1 MCEGRITGQSK
12 NLVFNRQNEAVFS
25 RRKNR
30 TSNEIGTSV
39 NTKRVRIKFSQIAVC
54 LFLAGLA
61 NPASA
66 WSADRSTE
74 GLVALYDFRLA
85 KGSVVKDRSAVG
97 QPLDLKIENPK
108 NVRRSEGTLE
118 VRGKT
123 LIRSDKPAAK
133 IFNAV
138 RRSGEITIE
147 AWVRPAN
154 AKQDGPARMV
164 TLSGGSSE
172 RNFTLGQKGD
182 KVDVRLRTTKTSG
195 NGIPS
200 LNSPS
205 RSLAIKLTH
214 VVYTRNRGGRARLF
228 INGKP
233 RTEKRMAGS
242 MANWNGKYRL
252 ALANELSKDR
262 PWLGT
267 FHLVAIYS
275 RDLSAGEVAQHFNA
289 GVNARS
295 TGAPLATRSRSPKE
309 QFFDEK
315 IAPLFSRHCLECHDT
330 VNHKGKLDLSK
341 KSTAFATSKKE
352 IVIVPGKSAESLLW
366 EVVEG
371 DDMPN
376 ERDPL
381 SVDEKK
387 LLRKWIED
395 GAVWAGE
402 EIDPLAHTH
411 DRRVN
416 QNWVR
421 RLTVPEYIET
431 VRSLTGV
438 DIAKEARE
446 TLPADIRADGFS
458 NTAYN
463 LTVDLKHIEAYSRLA
478 GIIVG
483 KMNVRQF
490 ANRFSKKRGFTD
502 DVMRDLVAKM
512 GKWLLRGPLEEHE
525 VAAFRG
531 VSTTVAAAGGTFEEA
546 LALLVEAMLQSPR
559 FLYRV
564 ENERGDGT
572 AWPVSEYELASRMS
586 YIIWG
591 APPDAQLLE
600 AAENGQLFEAAG
612 LEAQLKRML
621 DDPRAA
627 KRSAEF
633 IHEWLNLGRL
643 ANMKPNPEKFPQW
656 NAALANDMRAETI
669 AFFDDVVWKQNRP
682 LADLLNAKLTYVTP
696 RLAKHYGLPVQG
708 EGLAR
713 YDLKSVPE
721 RGGLLTQGSVLT
733 IGGDEASMVTRGL
746 FVLRDLLRSG
756 VKDPPPS
763 VNTEPVPSKAGL
775 TQRNIARKR
784 VADKTC
790 GGCHIKFE
798 PLAFGLEKF
807 DGIGAFHEKDEHGNT
822 LRDDGEILFPGT
834 AKTVPYDSSAELMNL
849 LAGSDRVQQCLTW
862 KVAQF
867 ALGRP
872 LGSSDSRTLDKVHRA
887 AQKGGG
893 TYAGLMRAII
903 KSDLVQ
909 KTQTEAN

>member
-1 MCEGRITGQSK
+1 VVCFF
-12 NLVFNRQNEAVFS
+12 LV
-25 RRKNR
+25 
-30 TSNEIGTSV
+30 
-39 NTKRVRIKFSQIAVC
+39 
-54 LFLAGLA
+54 GLA
-61 NPASA
+61 KPASA
-66 WSADRSTE
+66 WSADRSGD

-85 KGSVVKDRSAVG
+85 KGSIVKDRSGVG
-97 QPLDLKIENPK
+97 KPLDLKIENPK
-108 NVRRSEGTLE
+108 NVRRTKGTLE

-133 IFNAV
+133 VFNAV

-172 RNFTLGQKGD
+172 RNFTLGQEGD

-200 LNSPS
+200 LNSPG
-205 RSLAIKLTH
+205 RSLAPRLTH
-214 VVYTRNRGGRARLF
+214 IVYTRNRGGRARLF
-228 INGKP
+228 LNGKQQV
-233 RTEKRMAGS
+233 EKRVPGA

-252 ALANELSKDR
+252 ALANELSSER

-275 RDLSAGEVAQHFNA
+275 RDLSVGEVAQHFKA

-295 TGAPLATRSRSPKE
+295 TGAQLATRKQSPKE
-309 QFFDEK
+309 QFFDRE
-315 IAPLFSRHCLECHDT
+315 IAPLLSRHCLECHDT
-330 VNHKGKLDLSK
+330 VNHKGRLDLSK

-352 IVIVPGKSAESLLW
+352 TVIVPGKSAESLLW
-366 EVVEG
+366 EVVEA
-371 DDMPN
+371 DDMPD
-376 ERDPL
+376 ERDSL

-387 LLRKWIED
+387 LLRKWIDD

-402 EIDPLAHTH
+402 EIDPLAHTL
-411 DRRVN
+411 DWRVN

-421 RLTVPEYIET
+421 RLTVPEYIDT

-438 DIAKEARE
+438 DIAREARE
-446 TLPADIRADGFS
+446 TLPPDIRADGFS

-463 LTVDLKHIEAYSRLA
+463 LTVDLKNIEAYSRLA

-490 ANRFSKKRGFTD
+490 AKRFSRKRGFTD

-512 GKWLLRGPLEEHE
+512 GKWLLRAPLEEHE

-546 LALLVEAMLQSPR
+546 LSLLVEAMLQSPR

-572 AWPVSEYELASRMS
+572 AWVVSEYELASRMS

-591 APPDAQLLE
+591 APPDTQLLE
-600 AAENGQLFEAAG
+600 AAENGQLFEHDG

-633 IHEWLNLGRL
+633 VHEWLNLGRL

-656 NAALANDMRAETI
+656 NADLANDMRAETI

-682 LADLLNAKLTYVTP
+682 LADLLNAKLTYATP
-696 RLAKHYGLPVQG
+696 RLARHYGLPVQG
-708 EGLAR
+708 GGQAR

-784 VADKTC
+784 IADKTC

-872 LGSSDSRTLDKVHRA
+872 LGPADSRTLDKVHQA

-893 TYAGLMRAII
+893 TYASLMRAII

>member
-1 MCEGRITGQSK
+1 M
-12 NLVFNRQNEAVFS
+12 
-25 RRKNR
+25 
-30 TSNEIGTSV
+30 
-39 NTKRVRIKFSQIAVC
+39 RVKFSQLVVC
-54 LFLAGLA
+54 FFLVGLA
-61 NPASA
+61 KPASA
-66 WSADRSTE
+66 WSADRSGD

-85 KGSVVKDRSAVG
+85 KGSIVKDRSGVG
-97 QPLDLKIENPK
+97 KPLDLKIENPK
-108 NVRRSEGTLE
+108 NVRRTKGTLE

-133 IFNAV
+133 VFNAV

-172 RNFTLGQKGD
+172 RNFTLGQEGD

-200 LNSPS
+200 LNSPG
-205 RSLAIKLTH
+205 RSLAPRLTH
-214 VVYTRNRGGRARLF
+214 IVYTRNRGGRARLF
-228 INGKP
+228 LNGKQQA
-233 RTEKRMAGS
+233 EKRVPGA

-252 ALANELSKDR
+252 ALANELSSDR

-275 RDLSAGEVAQHFNA
+275 RDLSVGEVAQHFKA

-295 TGAPLATRSRSPKE
+295 TGAQLATRKQSPKE
-309 QFFDEK
+309 QFFDWE
-315 IAPLFSRHCLECHDT
+315 IAPLLSRHCLECHDT
-330 VNHKGKLDLSK
+330 VNHKGRLDLSK
-341 KSTAFATSKKE
+341 KSTAFATAKKE
-352 IVIVPGKSAESLLW
+352 TVIVPGKSAESLLW
-366 EVVEG
+366 EVVEA

-387 LLRKWIED
+387 LLRKWIDD

-411 DRRVN
+411 DWRVN

-438 DIAKEARE
+438 DIAREARE
-446 TLPADIRADGFS
+446 TLPPDIRADGFS

-483 KMNVRQF
+483 KMNVGQF
-490 ANRFSKKRGFTD
+490 AKRFSRKRGFTD

-512 GKWLLRGPLEEHE
+512 GKWLLRAPLEEYE

-531 VSTTVAAAGGTFEEA
+531 ISTTVAAAGGTFEEA
-546 LALLVEAMLQSPR
+546 LSLLVEAMLQSPR

-591 APPDAQLLE
+591 APPDTQLLE
-600 AAENGQLFEAAG
+600 AAENGQLFEDDS
-612 LEAQLKRML
+612 LEAQLRRML

-633 IHEWLNLGRL
+633 VHEWLNLGRL

-656 NAALANDMRAETI
+656 NADLANDMRAETI

-682 LADLLNAKLTYVTP
+682 LADLLNAKLTYATP
-696 RLAKHYGLPVQG
+696 RLARHYGLPVQRG
-708 EGLAR
+708 GLAR

-775 TQRNIARKR
+775 SQRNIARKR
-784 VADKTC
+784 IADKTC

-872 LGSSDSRTLDKVHRA
+872 LGPADSRTLDKVHQA

-893 TYAGLMRAII
+893 TYASLMRAII
-903 KSDLVQ
+903 KSELVQ

>member
-1 MCEGRITGQSK
+1 M
-12 NLVFNRQNEAVFS
+12 
-25 RRKNR
+25 
-30 TSNEIGTSV
+30 
-39 NTKRVRIKFSQIAVC
+39 RVKFSQLVVC
-54 LFLAGLA
+54 FFLVGLA
-61 NPASA
+61 RPASA
-66 WSADRSTE
+66 WSADRSGD

-85 KGSVVKDRSAVG
+85 KGNIVKDRSGVG
-97 QPLDLKIENPK
+97 KPLDLKIENPK
-108 NVRRSEGTLE
+108 NVRRTKGTLE

-133 IFNAV
+133 VFNAV

-164 TLSGGSSE
+164 TLSGGSSD
-172 RNFTLGQKGD
+172 RNFTLGQEGD

-200 LNSPS
+200 LNSPG
-205 RSLAIKLTH
+205 RSLAPRLTH
-214 VVYTRNRGGRARLF
+214 IVYTRNRGGRARLF
-228 INGKP
+228 LNGKQQA
-233 RTEKRMAGS
+233 EKRVPGA

-252 ALANELSKDR
+252 ALANELSSDR

-275 RDLSAGEVAQHFNA
+275 RDLSVGEVAQNFKA

-295 TGAPLATRSRSPKE
+295 TGAQLATRKQSAKE
-309 QFFDEK
+309 QFFDRE
-315 IAPLFSRHCLECHDT
+315 IAPLLSRHCLECHDT
-330 VNHKGKLDLSK
+330 VNHKGRLDLSK
-341 KSTAFATSKKE
+341 KSTAFATAKKE
-352 IVIVPGKSAESLLW
+352 TVIVPGKSAESLLW
-366 EVVEG
+366 EVVEA

-387 LLRKWIED
+387 LLRKWIDD

-411 DRRVN
+411 DWRVN

-438 DIAKEARE
+438 DIAREARE
-446 TLPADIRADGFS
+446 ALPPDIRADGFS

-478 GIIVG
+478 GIIVA
-483 KMNVRQF
+483 KMNVGQF
-490 ANRFSKKRGFTD
+490 AKRFSRKRGFTD

-512 GKWLLRGPLEEHE
+512 GKWLLRAPLEEYE

-531 VSTTVAAAGGTFEEA
+531 ISTTVAAAGGTFEEA
-546 LALLVEAMLQSPR
+546 LSLLVEAMLQSPR

-591 APPDAQLLE
+591 APPDTQLLE
-600 AAENGQLFEAAG
+600 AAENGQLFEDDS
-612 LEAQLKRML
+612 LETQLKRML

-633 IHEWLNLGRL
+633 VHEWLNLGRL

-656 NAALANDMRAETI
+656 NADLANDMRDETI

-682 LADLLNAKLTYVTP
+682 LADLLNAKLTYATP
-696 RLAKHYGLPVQG
+696 RLARHYGLPVQRG
-708 EGLAR
+708 GLAR

-775 TQRNIARKR
+775 SQRNIARKR
-784 VADKTC
+784 IADKTC

-872 LGSSDSRTLDKVHRA
+872 LGPADSRTLDKVHQA

-893 TYAGLMRAII
+893 TYASLMRAII

>member
-1 MCEGRITGQSK
+1 M
-12 NLVFNRQNEAVFS
+12 
-25 RRKNR
+25 
-30 TSNEIGTSV
+30 
-39 NTKRVRIKFSQIAVC
+39 RVKFSQLVVC
-54 LFLAGLA
+54 FFLVGLA
-61 NPASA
+61 RPASA
-66 WSADRSTE
+66 WSADRSGD

-85 KGSVVKDRSAVG
+85 KGSIVKDRSGVG
-97 QPLDLKIENPK
+97 KPLDLKIENPK
-108 NVRRSEGTLE
+108 NVRRTKGTLE

-133 IFNAV
+133 VFNAV

-172 RNFTLGQKGD
+172 RNFTLGQEGD

-200 LNSPS
+200 LNSPG
-205 RSLAIKLTH
+205 RSLAPRLTH
-214 VVYTRNRGGRARLF
+214 IVYTRNRGGRARLF
-228 INGKP
+228 LNGKQQA
-233 RTEKRMAGS
+233 EKRVPGA

-252 ALANELSKDR
+252 ALANEFSSER

-275 RDLSAGEVAQHFNA
+275 RDLSVGEVAQHFKA

-295 TGAPLATRSRSPKE
+295 TGAQLATRKQSPKE
-309 QFFDEK
+309 QFFDRE
-315 IAPLFSRHCLECHDT
+315 IAPLLSRHCLECHDT
-330 VNHKGKLDLSK
+330 VNHKGRLDLSK
-341 KSTAFATSKKE
+341 KSTAFATAKKE
-352 IVIVPGKSAESLLW
+352 TVIVPGKSAESLLW
-366 EVVEG
+366 EVVEA

-376 ERDPL
+376 ERDSL

-387 LLRKWIED
+387 LLRKWIDD

-411 DRRVN
+411 DWRVN

-446 TLPADIRADGFS
+446 TLPPDIRADGFS

-483 KMNVRQF
+483 KMNVGQF
-490 ANRFSKKRGFTD
+490 AKRFSRKRGFTD

-512 GKWLLRGPLEEHE
+512 GKWLLRAPLEEHE

-531 VSTTVAAAGGTFEEA
+531 ISTTVAAAGGTFEEA
-546 LALLVEAMLQSPR
+546 LSLLVEAMLQSPR

-591 APPDAQLLE
+591 APPDTQLLE
-600 AAENGQLFEAAG
+600 AAENGQLFEDDS

-633 IHEWLNLGRL
+633 VHEWLNLGRL

-656 NAALANDMRAETI
+656 NADLANDMRAETI

-682 LADLLNAKLTYVTP
+682 LADLLNAKLTYATP
-696 RLAKHYGLPVQG
+696 RLARHYGLPVQRG
-708 EGLAR
+708 GLAR

-775 TQRNIARKR
+775 SQRNIARKR
-784 VADKTC
+784 IADKTC

-872 LGSSDSRTLDKVHRA
+872 LGPADSRTLDKVHQA

-893 TYAGLMRAII
+893 TYASLMRAII

>member
-1 MCEGRITGQSK
+1 M
-12 NLVFNRQNEAVFS
+12 
-25 RRKNR
+25 
-30 TSNEIGTSV
+30 
-39 NTKRVRIKFSQIAVC
+39 RVKFSQLVVC
-54 LFLAGLA
+54 FFLVGLA
-61 NPASA
+61 RPASA
-66 WSADRSTE
+66 WSADRSGD

-85 KGSVVKDRSAVG
+85 KGSIVKDRSGVG
-97 QPLDLKIENPK
+97 KPLDLKIENPK
-108 NVRRSEGTLE
+108 NVRRTKGTLE

-133 IFNAV
+133 VFNAV

-172 RNFTLGQKGD
+172 RNFTLGQEGD

-200 LNSPS
+200 LNSPG
-205 RSLAIKLTH
+205 RSLAPRLTH
-214 VVYTRNRGGRARLF
+214 IVYTRNRGGRARLF
-228 INGKP
+228 LNGKQQ
-233 RTEKRMAGS
+233 TEKRVPGA
-242 MANWNGKYRL
+242 MANWTGKYRL
-252 ALANELSKDR
+252 ALANEFSSER

-275 RDLSAGEVAQHFNA
+275 RDLSVGEVAQHFKA

-295 TGAPLATRSRSPKE
+295 TGAQLATRKQSAKE
-309 QFFDEK
+309 QFFDRE
-315 IAPLFSRHCLECHDT
+315 IAPLLSRHCLECHDT
-330 VNHKGKLDLSK
+330 VNHKGRLDLSK
-341 KSTAFATSKKE
+341 KSTAFATAKKE
-352 IVIVPGKSAESLLW
+352 TVIVPGKSAESLLW
-366 EVVEG
+366 EVVEA

-376 ERDPL
+376 ERDSL

-387 LLRKWIED
+387 LLRKWIDD

-402 EIDPLAHTH
+402 EIDPLAHTL
-411 DRRVN
+411 DWRVN

-421 RLTVPEYIET
+421 RLTVPEYIDT

-438 DIAKEARE
+438 DIAREARE
-446 TLPADIRADGFS
+446 TLPPDIRADGFS

-490 ANRFSKKRGFTD
+490 AKRFSKKRGFTD
-502 DVMRDLVAKM
+502 AVMRDLVAKM
-512 GKWLLRGPLEEHE
+512 GKWLLRAPLEEHE

-531 VSTTVAAAGGTFEEA
+531 ISTTVAAAGGTFEEA
-546 LALLVEAMLQSPR
+546 LSLLVEAMLQSPR

-591 APPDAQLLE
+591 APPDTQLLE
-600 AAENGQLFEAAG
+600 AAENGQLFENDS
-612 LEAQLKRML
+612 LEAQLRRML

-633 IHEWLNLGRL
+633 VHEWLNLGRL

-656 NAALANDMRAETI
+656 NADLANDMRAETI
-669 AFFDDVVWKQNRP
+669 AFFDDVVWKQTRP
-682 LADLLNAKLTYVTP
+682 LADLLTANLTYATP
-696 RLAKHYGLPVQG
+696 RLARHYGLPVQRG
-708 EGLAR
+708 GLAR

-746 FVLRDLLRSG
+746 FVLHDLLRSG

-784 VADKTC
+784 IADKTC

-807 DGIGAFHEKDEHGNT
+807 DGIGAFNEKDEHGNT

-834 AKTVPYDSSAELMNL
+834 AKTVPYESSAELMNL
-849 LAGSDRVQQCLTW
+849 LASSERVQQCLTW
-862 KVAQF
+862 KLAQF

-872 LGSSDSRTLDKVHRA
+872 LGPADTRTLDKIHKA
-887 AQKGGG
+887 AQKAGG
-893 TYAGLMRAII
+893 TYASLMRAIV

>member
-1 MCEGRITGQSK
+1 MVS
-12 NLVFNRQNEAVFS
+12 
-25 RRKNR
+25 
-30 TSNEIGTSV
+30 
-39 NTKRVRIKFSQIAVC
+39 
-54 LFLAGLA
+54 LFLVGLA
-61 NPASA
+61 RPIGA
-66 WSADRSTE
+66 WSAERSAE
-74 GLVALYDFRLA
+74 GLVVLYDFRLA
-85 KGSVVKDRSAVG
+85 KGSIVRDRSGAG

-108 NVRRSEGTLE
+108 NVRRSEGALE

-123 LIRSDKPAAK
+123 LIHSDKPATK
-133 IFNAV
+133 ITEAV
-138 RRSGEITIE
+138 RRTGEITVE

-154 AKQDGPARMV
+154 TKQSGPARIIS
-164 TLSGGSSE
+164 LSGNSSQ
-172 RNFTLGQKGD
+172 RNVTLGQEGNQFD
-182 KVDVRLRTTKTSG
+182 ARFRTTDTSG
-195 NGIPS
+195 NGLPS
-200 LNSPS
+200 LSS
-205 RSLAIKLTH
+205 QVRSLSLRLTH
-214 VVYTRNRGGRARLF
+214 VVYTRNRLGLARLF
-228 INGKP
+228 VNGKLSGDK
-233 RTEKRMAGS
+233 TVGGKLS
-242 MANWNGKYRL
+242 NWDKSFMLG
-252 ALANELSKDR
+252 LANELTKGR
-262 PWLGT
+262 HWLGT
-267 FHLVAIYS
+267 YHLVAVYS
-275 RDLSAGEVAQHFNA
+275 RDLSKKEVAEHYKA
-289 GVNARS
+289 GVSAGN
-295 TGAPLATRSRSPKE
+295 PEVMLAASAQSAKE
-309 QFFDEK
+309 KFFDDE
-315 IAPLFSRHCLECHDT
+315 IVPLLSRHCLECHDT
-330 VNHKGKLDLSK
+330 ATRKGKLDLSK
-341 KSTAFATSKKE
+341 KATAYATGKNE
-352 IVIVPGKSAESLLW
+352 TVIIPGKAAKSLLW
-366 EVVEG
+366 EVVESG
-371 DDMPN
+371 DMPD

-381 SVDEKK
+381 SADEKK
-387 LLRKWIED
+387 LLRKWIDD
-395 GAVWAGE
+395 GAVWTTE

-411 DRRVN
+411 DRRAN
-416 QNWVR
+416 KNWVR

-446 TLPADIRADGFS
+446 ILPPDIRADGFS
-458 NTAYN
+458 NTSYN
-463 LTVDLKHIEAYSRLA
+463 LSVDLKHIEAYSRLA

-490 ANRFSKKRGFTD
+490 AKRFSKKQGFTD
-502 DVMRDLVAKM
+502 DIMRDLVAKM
-512 GKWLLRGPLEEHE
+512 GKWLLRGPLEDQE

-546 LALLVEAMLQSPR
+546 LTLLVEAMLQSPR

-591 APPDAQLLE
+591 APPDAQLLT
-600 AAENGQLFEAAG
+600 AAENGQLFEEDG
-612 LEAQLKRML
+612 LNAQLKRML
-621 DDPRAA
+621 DDRRAA

-643 ANMKPNPEKFPQW
+643 ANLKPNPEKFPQW
-656 NAALANDMRAETI
+656 NADLANDMRAETI
-669 AFFDDVVWKQNRP
+669 AFFDDVVWKQKRP
-682 LADLLNAKLTYVTP
+682 MADLLNAKVTYATP
-696 RLAKHYGLPVQG
+696 RLARHYGLPVLG
-708 EGLAR
+708 EGLSR

-746 FVLRDLLRSG
+746 FVLHDLLRSG

-784 VADKTC
+784 IADKTC

-822 LRDDGEILFPGT
+822 LRDDGKILFPGT
-834 AKTVPYDSSAELMNL
+834 AKTVPYESCAELMNL

-872 LGSSDSRTLDKVHRA
+872 LGPADTRTLDKVHQA
-887 AQKGGG
+887 AQKAGG
-893 TYAGLMRAII
+893 TYASLMRAIV

-909 KTQTEAN
+909 KIQTEAN

>member
-1 MCEGRITGQSK
+1 VVCFF
-12 NLVFNRQNEAVFS
+12 LV
-25 RRKNR
+25 
-30 TSNEIGTSV
+30 
-39 NTKRVRIKFSQIAVC
+39 
-54 LFLAGLA
+54 GLA
-61 NPASA
+61 RPASA
-66 WSADRSTE
+66 WSADRSGD

-85 KGSVVKDRSAVG
+85 KGSIVKDRSGVG
-97 QPLDLKIENPK
+97 KPLDLKIENPK
-108 NVRRSEGTLE
+108 NVRRTKGTLE

-133 IFNAV
+133 VFNAV

-172 RNFTLGQKGD
+172 RNFTLGQEGD

-200 LNSPS
+200 LNSPG
-205 RSLAIKLTH
+205 RSLAPRLTH
-214 VVYTRNRGGRARLF
+214 IVYTRNRGGRARLF
-228 INGKP
+228 LNGKQQA
-233 RTEKRMAGS
+233 EKRVPGA

-252 ALANELSKDR
+252 ALANEFSSDR

-275 RDLSAGEVAQHFNA
+275 RDLSVGEVAQHFKA

-295 TGAPLATRSRSPKE
+295 TGVQLATRKQSAKE
-309 QFFDEK
+309 QFFDRE
-315 IAPLFSRHCLECHDT
+315 IAPLLSRHCLECHDT
-330 VNHKGKLDLSK
+330 VNHKGRLDLSK
-341 KSTAFATSKKE
+341 KSTAFATAKKE
-352 IVIVPGKSAESLLW
+352 TVIVPGKSAESLLW
-366 EVVEG
+366 EVVEA

-387 LLRKWIED
+387 LLRKWIDD

-402 EIDPLAHTH
+402 EIDPLAHTQ

-438 DIAKEARE
+438 DIAREARE
-446 TLPADIRADGFS
+446 TLPPDIRADGFS

-490 ANRFSKKRGFTD
+490 AKRFSRKRGFTD

-512 GKWLLRGPLEEHE
+512 GKWLLRAPLEEHE

-531 VSTTVAAAGGTFEEA
+531 ISTTVAAAGGTFEEA
-546 LALLVEAMLQSPR
+546 LSLLVEAMLQSPR

-591 APPDAQLLE
+591 APPDTQLLE
-600 AAENGQLFEAAG
+600 AAENGQLFEDDG

-633 IHEWLNLGRL
+633 VHEWLNLGRL

-656 NAALANDMRAETI
+656 NADLANDMRAETI

-682 LADLLNAKLTYVTP
+682 LADLLNAKLTYATP
-696 RLAKHYGLPVQG
+696 RLARHYGLPVQRG
-708 EGLAR
+708 GLDR

-784 VADKTC
+784 IADKTC

-798 PLAFGLEKF
+798 PLAFGLEKC

-862 KVAQF
+862 KVTQF

-872 LGSSDSRTLDKVHRA
+872 LGPADSRALDKIHRA

-909 KTQTEAN
+909 KTLTEAN

>member
-1 MCEGRITGQSK
+1 M
-12 NLVFNRQNEAVFS
+12 
-25 RRKNR
+25 
-30 TSNEIGTSV
+30 
-39 NTKRVRIKFSQIAVC
+39 RVKFSQLVVC
-54 LFLAGLA
+54 FFLVGLA
-61 NPASA
+61 RPASA
-66 WSADRSTE
+66 WSADRSGD

-85 KGSVVKDRSAVG
+85 KGSIVKDRSGVG
-97 QPLDLKIENPK
+97 KPLDLKIENPK
-108 NVRRSEGTLE
+108 NVRRTKGTLE

-133 IFNAV
+133 VFNAV

-172 RNFTLGQKGD
+172 RNFTLGQEGD

-200 LNSPS
+200 LNSPG
-205 RSLAIKLTH
+205 RSLAPRLTH
-214 VVYTRNRGGRARLF
+214 IVYTRNRGGRARLF
-228 INGKP
+228 LNGKQQA
-233 RTEKRMAGS
+233 EKRVPGA

-252 ALANELSKDR
+252 ALANELSSER

-275 RDLSAGEVAQHFNA
+275 RDLSVGEVAQHFKA

-295 TGAPLATRSRSPKE
+295 TGAQLATRKQSAKE
-309 QFFDEK
+309 QFFDRE
-315 IAPLFSRHCLECHDT
+315 IAPLLSRHCLECHDT
-330 VNHKGKLDLSK
+330 VNHKGRLDLSK
-341 KSTAFATSKKE
+341 KSTAFATAKKE
-352 IVIVPGKSAESLLW
+352 TVIVPGKSAESLLW
-366 EVVEG
+366 EVVEA

-376 ERDPL
+376 ERDSL

-387 LLRKWIED
+387 LLRKWIDD

-411 DRRVN
+411 DWRVN

-438 DIAKEARE
+438 DIAREARE
-446 TLPADIRADGFS
+446 TLPPDIRADGFS

-490 ANRFSKKRGFTD
+490 AKRFSKKRGFTD

-512 GKWLLRGPLEEHE
+512 GKWLLRAPLEEHE

-531 VSTTVAAAGGTFEEA
+531 ISTTVAAAGGTFEEA
-546 LALLVEAMLQSPR
+546 LSLLVEAMLQSPR

-591 APPDAQLLE
+591 APPDTQLLE
-600 AAENGQLFEAAG
+600 AAENGQLFEDDS
-612 LEAQLKRML
+612 LEAQLRRML

-633 IHEWLNLGRL
+633 VHEWLNLGRL

-656 NAALANDMRAETI
+656 NADLANDMRAETI

-682 LADLLNAKLTYVTP
+682 LADLLNAKLTYATP
-696 RLAKHYGLPVQG
+696 RLARHYGLPVQRG
-708 EGLAR
+708 GLAR

-784 VADKTC
+784 IADKTC

-798 PLAFGLEKF
+798 PLAFGLGKF

-872 LGSSDSRTLDKVHRA
+872 LGPADSRTLDKVHQA

-893 TYAGLMRAII
+893 TYASLMRAII

>member
-1 MCEGRITGQSK
+1 M
-12 NLVFNRQNEAVFS
+12 
-25 RRKNR
+25 
-30 TSNEIGTSV
+30 
-39 NTKRVRIKFSQIAVC
+39 RVKFSQLVVC
-54 LFLAGLA
+54 FFLVGLA
-61 NPASA
+61 RPASA
-66 WSADRSTE
+66 WSADRSGD

-85 KGSVVKDRSAVG
+85 KGSIVKDRSGVG
-97 QPLDLKIENPK
+97 KPLDLKIENPK
-108 NVRRSEGTLE
+108 NVRRTKGTLE

-133 IFNAV
+133 VFNAV

-172 RNFTLGQKGD
+172 RNFTLGQEGD

-200 LNSPS
+200 LNSPG
-205 RSLAIKLTH
+205 RSLAPRLTH
-214 VVYTRNRGGRARLF
+214 IVYTRNRGGRARLF
-228 INGKP
+228 LNGKQQA
-233 RTEKRMAGS
+233 EKRVPGA

-252 ALANELSKDR
+252 ALANEFSSER

-275 RDLSAGEVAQHFNA
+275 RDLSVGEVAQHFKA

-295 TGAPLATRSRSPKE
+295 TGAQLATRKQSAKE
-309 QFFDEK
+309 QFFDRE
-315 IAPLFSRHCLECHDT
+315 IAPLLSRHCLECHDT
-330 VNHKGKLDLSK
+330 VNHKGRLDLSK
-341 KSTAFATSKKE
+341 KSTAFATAKNE
-352 IVIVPGKSAESLLW
+352 TVIVPGKSAESLLW
-366 EVVEG
+366 EVVEA

-381 SVDEKK
+381 SVEEKK
-387 LLRKWIED
+387 LLRKWIDD

-411 DRRVN
+411 DWRVN

-438 DIAKEARE
+438 DIAREARE
-446 TLPADIRADGFS
+446 TLPPDIRADGFS

-490 ANRFSKKRGFTD
+490 AKRFSRKRGFTD

-512 GKWLLRGPLEEHE
+512 GKWLLRAPLEEHE

-531 VSTTVAAAGGTFEEA
+531 ISTTVAAAGGTFEEA
-546 LALLVEAMLQSPR
+546 LSLLVEAMLQSPR

-591 APPDAQLLE
+591 APPDTQLLE
-600 AAENGQLFEAAG
+600 AAENGQLFEDDS
-612 LEAQLKRML
+612 LEAQLRRML

-633 IHEWLNLGRL
+633 VHEWLNLGRL

-656 NAALANDMRAETI
+656 NADLANDMRAETI

-682 LADLLNAKLTYVTP
+682 LADLLNAKLTYATP
-696 RLAKHYGLPVQG
+696 RLARHYGLPVQRG
-708 EGLAR
+708 GLAR

-784 VADKTC
+784 IADKTC

-834 AKTVPYDSSAELMNL
+834 AKTVPYDSSAALMKL

-872 LGSSDSRTLDKVHRA
+872 LGPADSRTLDKVHQA

-893 TYAGLMRAII
+893 TYASLMRAII

>member
-1 MCEGRITGQSK
+1 M
-12 NLVFNRQNEAVFS
+12 
-25 RRKNR
+25 
-30 TSNEIGTSV
+30 
-39 NTKRVRIKFSQIAVC
+39 RVKFSQLVVFF
-54 LFLAGLA
+54 FLLA
-61 NPASA
+61 LARPASA
-66 WSADRSTE
+66 WSADRSGD

-85 KGSVVKDRSAVG
+85 KGSIIKDRSGVG
-97 QPLDLKIENPK
+97 KPLDLKIENPK
-108 NVRRSEGTLE
+108 NVRRTKGTLE

-123 LIRSDKPAAK
+123 LICSDKPAAK
-133 IFNAV
+133 VFNAV

-147 AWVRPAN
+147 AWVHPAN
-154 AKQDGPARMV
+154 ANQDGPARMV

-172 RNFTLGQKGD
+172 RNFTLGQEGD
-182 KVDVRLRTTKTSG
+182 KVDVRLRTTKTSR

-200 LNSPS
+200 LDSPG
-205 RSLAIKLTH
+205 RSLAPQLTH
-214 VVYTRNRGGRARLF
+214 IVYTRNRGGRARLF
-228 INGKP
+228 LNGKQQA
-233 RTEKRMAGS
+233 EKRVSGA
-242 MANWNGKYRL
+242 MANWNDKYRL
-252 ALANELSKDR
+252 ALANELSSDR

-275 RDLSAGEVAQHFNA
+275 RDLLVGEVAQHFKA

-295 TGAPLATRSRSPKE
+295 TGAQLAKRKQSPKE
-309 QFFDEK
+309 QFFDRE
-315 IAPLFSRHCLECHDT
+315 IAPLLSRHCLECHDT
-330 VNHKGKLDLSK
+330 VNHKGRLDLSK

-352 IVIVPGKSAESLLW
+352 TVIVPGKSAESLLW

-438 DIAKEARE
+438 EIAKEARE
-446 TLPADIRADGFS
+446 TLPPDIRADGFS

-478 GIIVG
+478 GIIAG

-490 ANRFSKKRGFTD
+490 AKRFSRKRGFTD

-512 GKWLLRGPLEEHE
+512 GKWLLRAPLEEHE

-546 LALLVEAMLQSPR
+546 LSLLVEAMLQSPR

-591 APPDAQLLE
+591 APPDTQLLE
-600 AAENGQLFEAAG
+600 AAENGQLFEDDG
-612 LEAQLKRML
+612 LEAQLQRML

-633 IHEWLNLGRL
+633 VHEWLNLGRL

-656 NAALANDMRAETI
+656 NADLANDMRAETI

-682 LADLLNAKLTYVTP
+682 LADLLNAKLTYATP
-696 RLAKHYGLPVQG
+696 RLAMHYGLPVQG
-708 EGLAR
+708 DGQAR

-746 FVLRDLLRSG
+746 FVLHDLLRSG

-784 VADKTC
+784 IADKTC

-807 DGIGAFHEKDEHGNT
+807 DGIGAFQEKDEHGNT

-849 LAGSDRVQQCLTW
+849 LASSVRVQQCLTW

-872 LGSSDSRTLDKVHRA
+872 LGPADSRTLDKVHQA

-893 TYAGLMRAII
+893 TYPSLMRAIV

-909 KTQTEAN
+909 KIQTEAN

>member
-1 MCEGRITGQSK
+1 MVS
-12 NLVFNRQNEAVFS
+12 
-25 RRKNR
+25 
-30 TSNEIGTSV
+30 
-39 NTKRVRIKFSQIAVC
+39 
-54 LFLAGLA
+54 LFLVGLA
-61 NPASA
+61 RPIGA
-66 WSADRSTE
+66 WSAERSAE
-74 GLVALYDFRLA
+74 GLVVLYDFRLA
-85 KGSVVKDRSAVG
+85 KGSIVRDRSGAG

-108 NVRRSEGTLE
+108 NVRRSEGALE

-123 LIRSDKPAAK
+123 LIHSDKPATK
-133 IFNAV
+133 ITEAV
-138 RRSGEITIE
+138 RRTGEITVE

-154 AKQDGPARMV
+154 TKQSGPARIIS
-164 TLSGGSSE
+164 LSGNSSQ
-172 RNFTLGQKGD
+172 RNVTLGQEGNQFD
-182 KVDVRLRTTKTSG
+182 ARFRTTDTSG
-195 NGIPS
+195 NGLPS
-200 LNSPS
+200 LSS
-205 RSLAIKLTH
+205 QVRSLSLRLTH
-214 VVYTRNRGGRARLF
+214 VVYTRNRLGLARLF
-228 INGKP
+228 VNGKLSGDK
-233 RTEKRMAGS
+233 TVGGKLS
-242 MANWNGKYRL
+242 NWDKSFMLG
-252 ALANELSKDR
+252 LANELTKGR
-262 PWLGT
+262 HWLGT
-267 FHLVAIYS
+267 YHLVAVYS
-275 RDLSAGEVAQHFNA
+275 RDLSKKEVAEHYKA
-289 GVNARS
+289 GVSAGN
-295 TGAPLATRSRSPKE
+295 PEVMLAASAQSAKE
-309 QFFDEK
+309 KFFDDE
-315 IAPLFSRHCLECHDT
+315 IVPLLSRHCLECHDT
-330 VNHKGKLDLSK
+330 ATRKGKLDLSK
-341 KSTAFATSKKE
+341 KATAYATGKNE
-352 IVIVPGKSAESLLW
+352 TVIIPGKAAKSLLW
-366 EVVEG
+366 EVVESG
-371 DDMPN
+371 DMPD

-381 SVDEKK
+381 SADEKK
-387 LLRKWIED
+387 LLRKWIDD
-395 GAVWAGE
+395 GAVWTTE

-411 DRRVN
+411 DRRAN
-416 QNWVR
+416 KNWVR

-446 TLPADIRADGFS
+446 ILPPDIRADGFS
-458 NTAYN
+458 NTSYN
-463 LTVDLKHIEAYSRLA
+463 LSVDLKHIEAYSRLA

-490 ANRFSKKRGFTD
+490 AKRFSKKQGFTD
-502 DVMRDLVAKM
+502 DIMRDLVAKM
-512 GKWLLRGPLEEHE
+512 GKWLLRGPLEDQE

-546 LALLVEAMLQSPR
+546 LTLLVEAMLQSPR

-591 APPDAQLLE
+591 APPDAQLLT
-600 AAENGQLFEAAG
+600 AAENGQLFEEDG
-612 LEAQLKRML
+612 LNAQLKRML
-621 DDPRAA
+621 DDRRAA

-643 ANMKPNPEKFPQW
+643 ANLKPNPEKFPQW
-656 NAALANDMRAETI
+656 NADLANDMRAETI
-669 AFFDDVVWKQNRP
+669 AFFDDVVWKQKRP
-682 LADLLNAKLTYVTP
+682 MADLLNAKVTYATP
-696 RLAKHYGLPVQG
+696 RLARHYGLPVLG
-708 EGLAR
+708 EGLSR

-746 FVLRDLLRSG
+746 FVLHDLLRSG

-784 VADKTC
+784 IADKTC
-790 GGCHIKFE
+790 GSCHIKFE

-807 DGIGAFHEKDEHGNT
+807 DGIGVYHEKDEHGNT

-834 AKTVPYDSSAELMNL
+834 AKPVPYRSSAELMNL
-849 LAGSDRVQQCLTW
+849 LAGSGRVQQCLTW

-872 LGSSDSRTLDKVHRA
+872 MGPADSRTLDKVHRA

-893 TYAGLMRAII
+893 TYASLMRAII

>member
-1 MCEGRITGQSK
+1 MRA
-12 NLVFNRQNEAVFS
+12 F
-25 RRKNR
+25 
-30 TSNEIGTSV
+30 
-39 NTKRVRIKFSQIAVC
+39 FSQLIVF
-54 LFLAGLA
+54 LILAGLVRPFGMWA
-61 NPASA
+61 AG
-66 WSADRSTE
+66 RSSD
-74 GLVALYDFRLA
+74 GLVVLYDFRLA
-85 KGSVVKDRSAVG
+85 KGGIVRDRSGAG
-97 QPLDLKIENPK
+97 QPLNLKIENPK
-108 NVRRSEGTLE
+108 NVRRSEGALE
-118 VRGKT
+118 VRGPT
-123 LIRSDKPAAK
+123 LIRSDKRADK
-133 IFNAV
+133 VFKAV

-147 AWVRPAN
+147 AWLRPAN
-154 AKQDGPARMV
+154 TRQDGPARMV
-164 TLSGGSSE
+164 TLSANSSE
-172 RNFTLGQKGD
+172 RNFTLGQEGD
-182 KVDVRLRTTKTSG
+182 KVDVRLRTTQTSG
-195 NGIPS
+195 NGAPS
-200 LNSPS
+200 LGGPS
-205 RSLAIKLTH
+205 RSLASKLTH

-228 INGKP
+228 INGKQQ
-233 RTEKRMAGS
+233 TEKRVAGTTT
-242 MANWNGKYRL
+242 NWNGKYRL
-252 ALANELSKDR
+252 ALANELTKDR

-275 RDLSAGEVAQHFNA
+275 RDLSAGEVADHFKA

-295 TGAPLATRSRSPKE
+295 PSAKLAGRTQSPQE
-309 QFFDEK
+309 RFFERE
-315 IAPLFSRHCLECHDT
+315 IAPLLSRHCLECHDT
-330 VNHKGKLDLSK
+330 VNHKGTLDLSQ

-352 IVIVPGKSAESLLW
+352 TVIVPGKSAESLLW
-366 EVVEG
+366 EVVEA

-381 SVDEKK
+381 SAAKK
-387 LLRKWIED
+387 TKLRKWIDD

-402 EIDPLAHTH
+402 EIDPLAHTF
-411 DRRVN
+411 DRRAA

-431 VRSLTGV
+431 VRSLTSV

-446 TLPADIRADGFS
+446 ILPPDIRADGFS

-463 LTVDLKHIEAYSRLA
+463 LSVDLKHIEGYSRLA
-478 GIIVG
+478 GIVVG

-490 ANRFSKKRGFTD
+490 VRRFSKKQGFTD
-502 DVMRDLVAKM
+502 DIMRDLVAKM
-512 GKWLLRGPLEEHE
+512 GQWFFRGPLEEHE

-531 VSTTVAAAGGTFEEA
+531 ISTTVASAGGTFEEA

-559 FLYRV
+559 FIYRV

-572 AWPVSEYELASRMS
+572 AWPVNEYELASRIS

-591 APPDAQLLE
+591 APPDAQLLK
-600 AAENGQLFEAAG
+600 AAENGQLFEDDG
-612 LEAQLKRML
+612 LEVQLKRML

-627 KRSAEF
+627 RRSAEF

-656 NAALANDMRAETI
+656 NTALAKDMRAETI

-682 LADLLNAKLTYVTP
+682 MADLLNAKVTYATP

-708 EGLAR
+708 SGMTR

-746 FVLRDLLRSG
+746 FVLRDILRSG
-756 VKDPPPS
+756 VNDPPPS

-784 VADKTC
+784 IADKTC
-790 GGCHIKFE
+790 GVCHIKFE

-807 DGIGAFHEKDEHGNT
+807 DGIGAFHEKDEHGNA

-834 AKTVPYDSSAELMNL
+834 AKPVPYQSSAELMNL
-849 LAGSDRVQQCLTW
+849 LAGNDRVQQCLTW

-872 LGSSDSRTLDKVHRA
+872 MGPADSRTLDKVHRA

-893 TYAGLMRAII
+893 TYASLMRAII

>member
-1 MCEGRITGQSK
+1 M
-12 NLVFNRQNEAVFS
+12 
-25 RRKNR
+25 
-30 TSNEIGTSV
+30 
-39 NTKRVRIKFSQIAVC
+39 RVKFSQLVVC
-54 LFLAGLA
+54 FFLVGLA
-61 NPASA
+61 RPASA
-66 WSADRSTE
+66 WSADRSGD

-85 KGSVVKDRSAVG
+85 KGSIVKDRSGVG
-97 QPLDLKIENPK
+97 KPLDLKIENPK
-108 NVRRSEGTLE
+108 NVRRTKGTLE

-133 IFNAV
+133 VFNAV

-164 TLSGGSSE
+164 TLSGGSSD
-172 RNFTLGQKGD
+172 RNFTLGQEGD

-200 LNSPS
+200 LNSPG
-205 RSLAIKLTH
+205 RSLAPRLTH
-214 VVYTRNRGGRARLF
+214 IVYTRNRGGRARLF
-228 INGKP
+228 LNGKQQA
-233 RTEKRMAGS
+233 EKRVPGA

-252 ALANELSKDR
+252 ALANELSSDR

-275 RDLSAGEVAQHFNA
+275 RDLSVGEVAQHFKA

-295 TGAPLATRSRSPKE
+295 TGAQLATRKQSAKE
-309 QFFDEK
+309 QFFDRE
-315 IAPLFSRHCLECHDT
+315 IAPLLSRHCLECHDT
-330 VNHKGKLDLSK
+330 VNHKGRLDLSK
-341 KSTAFATSKKE
+341 KSTAFATAKKE
-352 IVIVPGKSAESLLW
+352 TVIVPGKSAESLLW
-366 EVVEG
+366 EVVEA

-387 LLRKWIED
+387 LLRKWIDD

-411 DRRVN
+411 DWRVN

-438 DIAKEARE
+438 DIAREARE
-446 TLPADIRADGFS
+446 TLPPDIRADGFS

-478 GIIVG
+478 GIIVA
-483 KMNVRQF
+483 KMNVGQF
-490 ANRFSKKRGFTD
+490 AKRFSRKRGFTD

-512 GKWLLRGPLEEHE
+512 GKWLLRAPLEEHE

-531 VSTTVAAAGGTFEEA
+531 ISTTVAAAGGTFEEA
-546 LALLVEAMLQSPR
+546 LSLLVEAMLQSPR

-591 APPDAQLLE
+591 APPDTQLLE
-600 AAENGQLFEAAG
+600 AAENGQLFEDDS
-612 LEAQLKRML
+612 LETQLKRML

-633 IHEWLNLGRL
+633 VHEWLNLGRL

-656 NAALANDMRAETI
+656 NADLANDMRDETI

-682 LADLLNAKLTYVTP
+682 LADLLNAKLTYATP
-696 RLAKHYGLPVQG
+696 RLARHYGLPVQRG
-708 EGLAR
+708 GLAR

-775 TQRNIARKR
+775 SQRNIARKR
-784 VADKTC
+784 IADKTC

-872 LGSSDSRTLDKVHRA
+872 LGPADSRTLDKVHQA

-893 TYAGLMRAII
+893 TYASLMRAII

>member
-1 MCEGRITGQSK
+1 M
-12 NLVFNRQNEAVFS
+12 
-25 RRKNR
+25 
-30 TSNEIGTSV
+30 
-39 NTKRVRIKFSQIAVC
+39 RVKFSQLVVC
-54 LFLAGLA
+54 FFLVGLA
-61 NPASA
+61 RPASA
-66 WSADRSTE
+66 WSADRSGD

-85 KGSVVKDRSAVG
+85 KGSIVKDRSGVG
-97 QPLDLKIENPK
+97 KPLDLKIENPK
-108 NVRRSEGTLE
+108 NVRRTKGTLE

-133 IFNAV
+133 VFNAV

-172 RNFTLGQKGD
+172 RNFTIGQEGD

-200 LNSPS
+200 LNSPG
-205 RSLAIKLTH
+205 RSLAPRLTH
-214 VVYTRNRGGRARLF
+214 IVYTRNRGGRARLF
-228 INGKP
+228 LNGKQQA
-233 RTEKRMAGS
+233 EKRVPGA

-252 ALANELSKDR
+252 ALANELSSER

-275 RDLSAGEVAQHFNA
+275 RDLSVGEVVQHFKA

-295 TGAPLATRSRSPKE
+295 TGAQLATRKQSAKE
-309 QFFDEK
+309 QFFDRE
-315 IAPLFSRHCLECHDT
+315 IAPLLSRHCLECHDT
-330 VNHKGKLDLSK
+330 VNHKGRLDLSK
-341 KSTAFATSKKE
+341 KSTAFATAKKE
-352 IVIVPGKSAESLLW
+352 TVIVPGKSAESLLW
-366 EVVEG
+366 EVVEA

-387 LLRKWIED
+387 LLRKWIDD

-411 DRRVN
+411 DWRVN

-431 VRSLTGV
+431 VRSLTGE
-438 DIAKEARE
+438 DISKEALK
-446 TLPADIRADGFS
+446 TLPPDIRADGFS

-490 ANRFSKKRGFTD
+490 AKRFSRKRGFTD

-512 GKWLLRGPLEEHE
+512 GKWLLRAPLEEHE

-531 VSTTVAAAGGTFEEA
+531 ISTTVAAAGGTFEEA
-546 LALLVEAMLQSPR
+546 LSLLVEAMLQSPR

-591 APPDAQLLE
+591 APPDTQLLE
-600 AAENGQLFEAAG
+600 AAENGQLFEDDS
-612 LEAQLKRML
+612 LEAQLRRML

-633 IHEWLNLGRL
+633 VHEWLNLGRL

-656 NAALANDMRAETI
+656 NADLANDMRAETI

-682 LADLLNAKLTYVTP
+682 LADLLNAKLTYATP
-696 RLAKHYGLPVQG
+696 RLARHYGLPVQRG
-708 EGLAR
+708 GLAR

-763 VNTEPVPSKAGL
+763 VNTEPVLSKAGL

-784 VADKTC
+784 IADKTC

-872 LGSSDSRTLDKVHRA
+872 LGPADSRTLDKVHQA

-893 TYAGLMRAII
+893 TYASLMRAII

>member
-1 MCEGRITGQSK
+1 M
-12 NLVFNRQNEAVFS
+12 
-25 RRKNR
+25 
-30 TSNEIGTSV
+30 
-39 NTKRVRIKFSQIAVC
+39 RVKFSQLVVC
-54 LFLAGLA
+54 FFLVGLA
-61 NPASA
+61 KPASA
-66 WSADRSTE
+66 WSADRSGD

-85 KGSVVKDRSAVG
+85 KGSIVKDRSGVG
-97 QPLDLKIENPK
+97 KPLDLKIENPK
-108 NVRRSEGTLE
+108 NVRRTKGTLE

-133 IFNAV
+133 VFNAV

-172 RNFTLGQKGD
+172 RNFTLGQEGD

-200 LNSPS
+200 LNSPG
-205 RSLAIKLTH
+205 RSLAPRLTH
-214 VVYTRNRGGRARLF
+214 IVYTRNRGGRARLF
-228 INGKP
+228 LNGKQQV
-233 RTEKRMAGS
+233 EKRVPGA

-252 ALANELSKDR
+252 ALANELSSER

-275 RDLSAGEVAQHFNA
+275 RDLSVGEVAQHFKA

-295 TGAPLATRSRSPKE
+295 TGAQLATRKQSPKE
-309 QFFDEK
+309 QFFDRE
-315 IAPLFSRHCLECHDT
+315 IAPLLSRHCLECHDT
-330 VNHKGKLDLSK
+330 VNHKGRLDLSK

-352 IVIVPGKSAESLLW
+352 TVIVPGKSAESLLW
-366 EVVEG
+366 EVVEA
-371 DDMPN
+371 DDMPD
-376 ERDPL
+376 ERDSL

-387 LLRKWIED
+387 LLRKWIDD

-402 EIDPLAHTH
+402 EIDPLAHTL
-411 DRRVN
+411 DWRVN

-421 RLTVPEYIET
+421 RLTVPEYIDT

-438 DIAKEARE
+438 DIAREARE
-446 TLPADIRADGFS
+446 TLPPDIRADGFS

-490 ANRFSKKRGFTD
+490 AKRFSRKRGFTD

-512 GKWLLRGPLEEHE
+512 GKWLLRAPLEEHE

-546 LALLVEAMLQSPR
+546 LSLLVEAMLQSPR

-572 AWPVSEYELASRMS
+572 AWVVSEYELASRMS

-591 APPDAQLLE
+591 APPDTQLLE
-600 AAENGQLFEAAG
+600 AAENGQLFEDDG

-627 KRSAEF
+627 KHSAEF

-656 NAALANDMRAETI
+656 NADLANDMRAETI

-682 LADLLNAKLTYVTP
+682 MADLLNAKLTYVTP

-784 VADKTC
+784 IADKTC

-872 LGSSDSRTLDKVHRA
+872 LGPADSRTLDKVHQA

-893 TYAGLMRAII
+893 TYASLMRAII

>member
-1 MCEGRITGQSK
+1 M
-12 NLVFNRQNEAVFS
+12 
-25 RRKNR
+25 
-30 TSNEIGTSV
+30 
-39 NTKRVRIKFSQIAVC
+39 RVKFSQLVVC
-54 LFLAGLA
+54 FFLVGLA
-61 NPASA
+61 RPASA
-66 WSADRSTE
+66 WSADRSGD

-85 KGSVVKDRSAVG
+85 KGSIVKDRSGVG
-97 QPLDLKIENPK
+97 KPLDLKIENPK
-108 NVRRSEGTLE
+108 NVRRTKGTLE

-133 IFNAV
+133 VFNAV

-164 TLSGGSSE
+164 TLSGGSSD
-172 RNFTLGQKGD
+172 RNFTLGQEGD

-200 LNSPS
+200 LNSPG
-205 RSLAIKLTH
+205 RSLAPRLTH
-214 VVYTRNRGGRARLF
+214 IVYTRNRGGRARLF
-228 INGKP
+228 LNGKQQV
-233 RTEKRMAGS
+233 EKRVSGA

-252 ALANELSKDR
+252 ALANELSSDR

-275 RDLSAGEVAQHFNA
+275 RDLSVGEVAQHFKA

-295 TGAPLATRSRSPKE
+295 TGAQLATRKQSPKE
-309 QFFDEK
+309 QFFDRE
-315 IAPLFSRHCLECHDT
+315 IAPLLSRHCLECHDT
-330 VNHKGKLDLSK
+330 VNHKGRLDLSK
-341 KSTAFATSKKE
+341 KSTAFATAKNE
-352 IVIVPGKSAESLLW
+352 TVIVPGKSAESLLW
-366 EVVEG
+366 EVVEA

-376 ERDPL
+376 ERDSL

-387 LLRKWIED
+387 LLRKWIDD

-446 TLPADIRADGFS
+446 TLPPDIRADGFS

-490 ANRFSKKRGFTD
+490 AKRFSRKRGFTD

-512 GKWLLRGPLEEHE
+512 GKWLLRAPLEEHE

-531 VSTTVAAAGGTFEEA
+531 ISTTVAAAGGTFEEA
-546 LALLVEAMLQSPR
+546 LSLLVEAMLQSPR

-591 APPDAQLLE
+591 APPDTQLLE
-600 AAENGQLFEAAG
+600 AAENGQLFEDDS

-633 IHEWLNLGRL
+633 VHEWLNLGRL

-656 NAALANDMRAETI
+656 NADLANDMRAETI

-682 LADLLNAKLTYVTP
+682 LADLLNAKLTYATP
-696 RLAKHYGLPVQG
+696 RLARHYGLPVQRG
-708 EGLAR
+708 GLAR

-763 VNTEPVPSKAGL
+763 VNTEPVLSKAGL

-784 VADKTC
+784 IADKTC

-872 LGSSDSRTLDKVHRA
+872 LGPADSRTLDKVHQA

-893 TYAGLMRAII
+893 TYASLMRAII

>member
-1 MCEGRITGQSK
+1 M
-12 NLVFNRQNEAVFS
+12 
-25 RRKNR
+25 
-30 TSNEIGTSV
+30 
-39 NTKRVRIKFSQIAVC
+39 RVKFSQLVVC
-54 LFLAGLA
+54 FFLFGLA
-61 NPASA
+61 KPASA
-66 WSADRSTE
+66 WSADRSGD

-85 KGSVVKDRSAVG
+85 KGSIVKDRSGVG
-97 QPLDLKIENPK
+97 KPLDLKIENPK
-108 NVRRSEGTLE
+108 NVRRTKGTLE

-133 IFNAV
+133 VFNAV

-154 AKQDGPARMV
+154 AKQEGPARMV

-172 RNFTLGQKGD
+172 RNFTLGQEGD

-200 LNSPS
+200 LNSPG
-205 RSLAIKLTH
+205 RSLAPRLTH
-214 VVYTRNRGGRARLF
+214 IVYTRNRGGRARLF
-228 INGKP
+228 LNGKQQV
-233 RTEKRMAGS
+233 EKRVPGA

-252 ALANELSKDR
+252 ALANELSSER

-275 RDLSAGEVAQHFNA
+275 RDLSVGEVAQHFKA

-295 TGAPLATRSRSPKE
+295 TGAQLATRKQSPKE
-309 QFFDEK
+309 QFFDRE
-315 IAPLFSRHCLECHDT
+315 IAPLLSRHCLECHDT
-330 VNHKGKLDLSK
+330 VNHKGRLDLSK

-352 IVIVPGKSAESLLW
+352 TVIVPGKSAESRLW
-366 EVVEG
+366 EVVEA
-371 DDMPN
+371 DDMPD
-376 ERDPL
+376 ERDSL

-387 LLRKWIED
+387 LLRKWIDD

-402 EIDPLAHTH
+402 EIDPLAHTL
-411 DRRVN
+411 DWRVN

-421 RLTVPEYIET
+421 RLTVPEYIDT

-438 DIAKEARE
+438 DIAREARE
-446 TLPADIRADGFS
+446 TLPPDIRADGFS

-490 ANRFSKKRGFTD
+490 AKRFSRKRGFTD

-512 GKWLLRGPLEEHE
+512 GKWLLRAPLEEHE

-546 LALLVEAMLQSPR
+546 LSLLVEAMLQSPR

-572 AWPVSEYELASRMS
+572 AWVVSEYELASRMS

-591 APPDAQLLE
+591 APPDTQLLE
-600 AAENGQLFEAAG
+600 AAENGQLFEHDG

-633 IHEWLNLGRL
+633 VHEWLNLGRL

-656 NAALANDMRAETI
+656 NADLANDMRAETI

-682 LADLLNAKLTYVTP
+682 LADLLNAKLTYATP
-696 RLAKHYGLPVQG
+696 RLARHYGLPVQG
-708 EGLAR
+708 GGQAR

-784 VADKTC
+784 IADKTC

-872 LGSSDSRTLDKVHRA
+872 LGPADSRTLDKVHQA

-893 TYAGLMRAII
+893 TYASLMRAII

>member
-1 MCEGRITGQSK
+1 M
-12 NLVFNRQNEAVFS
+12 
-25 RRKNR
+25 
-30 TSNEIGTSV
+30 
-39 NTKRVRIKFSQIAVC
+39 RVKFSQLVVC
-54 LFLAGLA
+54 FFLVGLA
-61 NPASA
+61 RPASA
-66 WSADRSTE
+66 WSADRSGD

-85 KGSVVKDRSAVG
+85 KGSIVKDRSGVG
-97 QPLDLKIENPK
+97 KPLDLKIENPK
-108 NVRRSEGTLE
+108 NVRRTKGTLE

-133 IFNAV
+133 VFNAV

-172 RNFTLGQKGD
+172 RNFTLGQEGD

-200 LNSPS
+200 LNSPG
-205 RSLAIKLTH
+205 RSLAPRLTH
-214 VVYTRNRGGRARLF
+214 IVYTRNRGGRARLF
-228 INGKP
+228 LNGKQQA
-233 RTEKRMAGS
+233 EKRVPGA

-252 ALANELSKDR
+252 ALANELSSER

-275 RDLSAGEVAQHFNA
+275 RDLSVGEVALHFKA

-295 TGAPLATRSRSPKE
+295 TGAQLATRKQSPKE
-309 QFFDEK
+309 QFFDRE
-315 IAPLFSRHCLECHDT
+315 IAPLLSRHCLECHDT
-330 VNHKGKLDLSK
+330 VNHKGRLDLSK
-341 KSTAFATSKKE
+341 KSTAFATAKNE
-352 IVIVPGKSAESLLW
+352 TVIVPGKSAESLLW
-366 EVVEG
+366 EVVEA

-381 SVDEKK
+381 SVEEKK
-387 LLRKWIED
+387 LLRKWIDD

-402 EIDPLAHTH
+402 EIDPLAHTL
-411 DRRVN
+411 DWRVN

-421 RLTVPEYIET
+421 RLTVPEYIDT

-438 DIAKEARE
+438 DIAREARE
-446 TLPADIRADGFS
+446 TLPPDIRADGFS

-490 ANRFSKKRGFTD
+490 AKRFSRKRGFTD

-512 GKWLLRGPLEEHE
+512 GKWLLRAPLEEHE

-531 VSTTVAAAGGTFEEA
+531 ISTTVAAAGGTFEEA
-546 LALLVEAMLQSPR
+546 LSLLVEAMLQSPR

-591 APPDAQLLE
+591 APPDTQLLE
-600 AAENGQLFEAAG
+600 AAENGQLFEDDS
-612 LEAQLKRML
+612 LEAQLRRML

-633 IHEWLNLGRL
+633 VHEWLNLGRL

-656 NAALANDMRAETI
+656 NADLANDMRAETI

-682 LADLLNAKLTYVTP
+682 LADLLNAKLTYATP
-696 RLAKHYGLPVQG
+696 RLARHYGLPVQRG
-708 EGLAR
+708 GLAR

-784 VADKTC
+784 IADKTC

-872 LGSSDSRTLDKVHRA
+872 LGPADSRTLDKVHQA

-893 TYAGLMRAII
+893 TYASLMRAII

>member
-1 MCEGRITGQSK
+1 M
-12 NLVFNRQNEAVFS
+12 
-25 RRKNR
+25 
-30 TSNEIGTSV
+30 
-39 NTKRVRIKFSQIAVC
+39 
-54 LFLAGLA
+54 
-61 NPASA
+61 
-66 WSADRSTE
+66 
-74 GLVALYDFRLA
+74 VALYDFRLA
-85 KGSVVKDRSAVG
+85 KGSIVKDRSGVG
-97 QPLDLKIENPK
+97 KPLDLKIENPK
-108 NVRRSEGTLE
+108 NVRRTKGTLE

-133 IFNAV
+133 VFNAV

-172 RNFTLGQKGD
+172 RNFTLGQEGD

-200 LNSPS
+200 LNSPG
-205 RSLAIKLTH
+205 RSLAPRLTH
-214 VVYTRNRGGRARLF
+214 IVYTRNRGGRARLF
-228 INGKP
+228 LNGKQQA
-233 RTEKRMAGS
+233 EKRVPGA

-252 ALANELSKDR
+252 ALANEFSSER

-275 RDLSAGEVAQHFNA
+275 RDLSVGEVAQHFKA

-295 TGAPLATRSRSPKE
+295 TGAQLATRKQSAKE
-309 QFFDEK
+309 QFFDRE
-315 IAPLFSRHCLECHDT
+315 IAPLLSRHCLECHDT
-330 VNHKGKLDLSK
+330 VNHKGRLDLSK
-341 KSTAFATSKKE
+341 KSTAFATAKNE
-352 IVIVPGKSAESLLW
+352 TVIVPGKSAESLLW
-366 EVVEG
+366 EVVEA

-376 ERDPL
+376 ERDSL

-387 LLRKWIED
+387 LLRKWIDD

-446 TLPADIRADGFS
+446 TLPPDIRADGFS

-490 ANRFSKKRGFTD
+490 AKRFSRKRGFTD

-512 GKWLLRGPLEEHE
+512 GKWLLRAPLEEHE

-531 VSTTVAAAGGTFEEA
+531 ISTTVAAAGGTFEEA
-546 LALLVEAMLQSPR
+546 LSLLVEAMLQSPR

-591 APPDAQLLE
+591 APPDTQLLE
-600 AAENGQLFEAAG
+600 AAENGQLFEDDS

-633 IHEWLNLGRL
+633 VHEWLNLGRL

-656 NAALANDMRAETI
+656 NADLANDMRAETI

-682 LADLLNAKLTYVTP
+682 LADLLNAKLTYATP
-696 RLAKHYGLPVQG
+696 RLARHYGLPVQRG
-708 EGLAR
+708 GLAR

-784 VADKTC
+784 IADKTC

-872 LGSSDSRTLDKVHRA
+872 LGPADSRTLDKVHQA

-893 TYAGLMRAII
+893 TYASLMRAII

>member
-1 MCEGRITGQSK
+1 
-12 NLVFNRQNEAVFS
+12 V
-25 RRKNR
+25 
-30 TSNEIGTSV
+30 
-39 NTKRVRIKFSQIAVC
+39 RVKFSQLVVFF
-54 LFLAGLA
+54 FLLA
-61 NPASA
+61 LARPASA
-66 WSADRSTE
+66 WSADRSGD

-85 KGSVVKDRSAVG
+85 KGSIIKDRSGVG
-97 QPLDLKIENPK
+97 KPLDLKIENPK
-108 NVRRSEGTLE
+108 NVRRTKGTLE

-123 LIRSDKPAAK
+123 LICSDKPAAK
-133 IFNAV
+133 VFNAV

-147 AWVRPAN
+147 AWVHPAN
-154 AKQDGPARMV
+154 ANQDGPARMV

-172 RNFTLGQKGD
+172 RNFTLGQEGD
-182 KVDVRLRTTKTSG
+182 KVDVRLRTTKTSR

-200 LNSPS
+200 LDSPG
-205 RSLAIKLTH
+205 RSLAPQLTH
-214 VVYTRNRGGRARLF
+214 IVYTRNRGGRARLF
-228 INGKP
+228 LNGKQQA
-233 RTEKRMAGS
+233 EKRVSGA
-242 MANWNGKYRL
+242 MANWNDKYRL
-252 ALANELSKDR
+252 ALANELSSDR

-275 RDLSAGEVAQHFNA
+275 RDLLVGEVAQHFKA

-295 TGAPLATRSRSPKE
+295 TGAQLAKRKQSPKE
-309 QFFDEK
+309 QFFDRE
-315 IAPLFSRHCLECHDT
+315 IAPLLSRHCLECHDT
-330 VNHKGKLDLSK
+330 VNHKGRLDLSK
-341 KSTAFATSKKE
+341 KSTAFATSQKE
-352 IVIVPGKSAESLLW
+352 TVIVPGKSAESLLW

-438 DIAKEARE
+438 EIAKEARE
-446 TLPADIRADGFS
+446 TLPPDIRADGFS

-478 GIIVG
+478 GIIAG

-490 ANRFSKKRGFTD
+490 AKRFSRKRGFTD

-512 GKWLLRGPLEEHE
+512 GKWLLRAPLEEHE

-546 LALLVEAMLQSPR
+546 LSLLVEAMLQSPR

-591 APPDAQLLE
+591 APPDTQLLE
-600 AAENGQLFEAAG
+600 AAENGQLFEDDG
-612 LEAQLKRML
+612 LEAQLQRML

-633 IHEWLNLGRL
+633 VHEWLNLGRL

-656 NAALANDMRAETI
+656 NADLANDMRAETI

-682 LADLLNAKLTYVTP
+682 LADLLNAKLTYATP
-696 RLAKHYGLPVQG
+696 RLAMHYGLPVQG
-708 EGLAR
+708 DGQAR

-746 FVLRDLLRSG
+746 FVLHDLLRSG

-784 VADKTC
+784 IADKTC

-807 DGIGAFHEKDEHGNT
+807 DGIGAFQEKDEHGNT

-849 LAGSDRVQQCLTW
+849 LASSDRVQQCLTW

-872 LGSSDSRTLDKVHRA
+872 LGPADSRTLDKVHQA

-893 TYAGLMRAII
+893 TYPSLMRAIV

-909 KTQTEAN
+909 KIQTEAN

>member
-1 MCEGRITGQSK
+1 M
-12 NLVFNRQNEAVFS
+12 
-25 RRKNR
+25 
-30 TSNEIGTSV
+30 
-39 NTKRVRIKFSQIAVC
+39 RVKFSQLVVC
-54 LFLAGLA
+54 FFLVGLA
-61 NPASA
+61 RPASA
-66 WSADRSTE
+66 WSADRSGD

-85 KGSVVKDRSAVG
+85 KGSIVKDRSGVG
-97 QPLDLKIENPK
+97 KPLDLKIENPK
-108 NVRRSEGTLE
+108 NVRRTKGTLE

-133 IFNAV
+133 VFNAV

-172 RNFTLGQKGD
+172 RNFTLGQEGD

-200 LNSPS
+200 LNSPG
-205 RSLAIKLTH
+205 RSLAPRLTH
-214 VVYTRNRGGRARLF
+214 IVYTRNRGGRARLF
-228 INGKP
+228 LNGKQQA
-233 RTEKRMAGS
+233 EKRVPGA

-252 ALANELSKDR
+252 ALANELSSDR

-275 RDLSAGEVAQHFNA
+275 RDLSVGEVAQHFKA

-295 TGAPLATRSRSPKE
+295 TGAQLATRKQSAKE
-309 QFFDEK
+309 QFFDRE
-315 IAPLFSRHCLECHDT
+315 IAPLLSRHCLECHDT
-330 VNHKGKLDLSK
+330 VNHKGRLDLSK

-352 IVIVPGKSAESLLW
+352 TVIVPGKSAESLLW
-366 EVVEG
+366 EVVEA

-387 LLRKWIED
+387 LLRKWIDD

-411 DRRVN
+411 DWRVN

-438 DIAKEARE
+438 DIAREARE
-446 TLPADIRADGFS
+446 TLPPDIRADGFS

-490 ANRFSKKRGFTD
+490 AKRFSRKRGFTD

-512 GKWLLRGPLEEHE
+512 GKWLLRAPLEEHE

-531 VSTTVAAAGGTFEEA
+531 ISTTVAAAGGTFEEA
-546 LALLVEAMLQSPR
+546 LSLLVEAMLQSPR

-591 APPDAQLLE
+591 APPDTQLLE
-600 AAENGQLFEAAG
+600 AAENGQLFEDDS

-633 IHEWLNLGRL
+633 VHEWLNLGRL

-656 NAALANDMRAETI
+656 NADLANDMRAETI

-682 LADLLNAKLTYVTP
+682 LADLLNAKLTYATP
-696 RLAKHYGLPVQG
+696 RLARHYGLPVQRG
-708 EGLAR
+708 GLAR

-784 VADKTC
+784 IADKTC

-872 LGSSDSRTLDKVHRA
+872 LGPADSRTLDKVHQA

-893 TYAGLMRAII
+893 TYASLMRAII

>member
-1 MCEGRITGQSK
+1 M
-12 NLVFNRQNEAVFS
+12 
-25 RRKNR
+25 
-30 TSNEIGTSV
+30 
-39 NTKRVRIKFSQIAVC
+39 RVKFSQLVVC
-54 LFLAGLA
+54 FFLLA
-61 NPASA
+61 LARPASA
-66 WSADRSTE
+66 WSADRSGD
-74 GLVALYDFRLA
+74 GLVALYDFRLV
-85 KGSVVKDRSAVG
+85 KGRIIKDSSGVG
-97 QPLDLKIENPK
+97 KPLDLKIENPK
-108 NVRRSEGTLE
+108 NVRRTKGTLE
-118 VRGKT
+118 VHGKT
-123 LIRSDKPAAK
+123 LISSNNPAAK

-154 AKQDGPARMV
+154 VKQDGPARMV

-172 RNFTLGQKGD
+172 RNFTLGQEGD

-205 RSLAIKLTH
+205 RSLANKLTH
-214 VVYTRNRGGRARLF
+214 VVYTRNRVGRARLF
-228 INGKP
+228 INGKS
-233 RTEKRMAGS
+233 RAEKRMAGS

-267 FHLVAIYS
+267 FHLVAIYG
-275 RDLSAGEVAQHFNA
+275 RDLSAREVARHFNA
-289 GVNARS
+289 GINARF
-295 TGAPLATRSRSPKE
+295 TGAPLATWSRSPKE

-352 IVIVPGKSAESLLW
+352 TVIVPGKSAESLLW
-366 EVVEG
+366 EVVEA
-371 DDMPN
+371 DDMPS

-387 LLRKWIED
+387 LLRKWIDD

-411 DRRVN
+411 DLRVN

-431 VRSLTGV
+431 VQSLTGV

-463 LTVDLKHIEAYSRLA
+463 LTVDLKHIEAFSRLA

-531 VSTTVAAAGGTFEEA
+531 VSTTVAASGGTFEEA

-591 APPDAQLLE
+591 APPDAQLLK
-600 AAENGQLFEAAG
+600 AAENGQLFEDDG
-612 LEAQLKRML
+612 LDAQLKRML

-633 IHEWLNLGRL
+633 VHEWLNLGRL

-656 NAALANDMRAETI
+656 NADLANDMRAETI

-682 LADLLNAKLTYVTP
+682 IADLLNAKLTYATP
-696 RLAKHYGLPVQG
+696 RLAKHYGLPVQD

-784 VADKTC
+784 IADKTC

-834 AKTVPYDSSAELMNL
+834 AKTVPYDSSSELMNL
-849 LAGSDRVQQCLTW
+849 LAASDRVQQCLTW

-872 LGSSDSRTLDKVHRA
+872 LGPADSLTLDKVHQA

-893 TYAGLMRAII
+893 TYLSLMRAIV

-909 KTQTEAN
+909 KIQTEAN

>member
-1 MCEGRITGQSK
+1 VVCFF
-12 NLVFNRQNEAVFS
+12 LV
-25 RRKNR
+25 
-30 TSNEIGTSV
+30 
-39 NTKRVRIKFSQIAVC
+39 
-54 LFLAGLA
+54 GLA
-61 NPASA
+61 RPASA
-66 WSADRSTE
+66 WSADRSGD

-85 KGSVVKDRSAVG
+85 KGSIVKDRSGVG
-97 QPLDLKIENPK
+97 KPLDLKIENPK
-108 NVRRSEGTLE
+108 NVRRTKGTLE

-133 IFNAV
+133 VFNAV

-172 RNFTLGQKGD
+172 RNFTLGQEGD

-200 LNSPS
+200 LNSPG
-205 RSLAIKLTH
+205 RSLAPRLTH
-214 VVYTRNRGGRARLF
+214 IVYTRNRGGRARLF
-228 INGKP
+228 LNGKQQA
-233 RTEKRMAGS
+233 EKRVPGA
-242 MANWNGKYRL
+242 MANWNGQYRL
-252 ALANELSKDR
+252 ALANEFSSDR

-275 RDLSAGEVAQHFNA
+275 RDLSVGEVAQHFKA

-295 TGAPLATRSRSPKE
+295 TGAQLATRKQSPKE
-309 QFFDEK
+309 QFFDRE
-315 IAPLFSRHCLECHDT
+315 IAPLLSRHCLECHDT
-330 VNHKGKLDLSK
+330 VNHKGRLDLSK
-341 KSTAFATSKKE
+341 KSTAFATAKNE
-352 IVIVPGKSAESLLW
+352 TVIVPGKSAESLLW
-366 EVVEG
+366 EVVEA

-381 SVDEKK
+381 SVEEKK
-387 LLRKWIED
+387 LLRKWIDD

-411 DRRVN
+411 DWRVN

-438 DIAKEARE
+438 DIAREARE
-446 TLPADIRADGFS
+446 TLPPDIRADGFS

-490 ANRFSKKRGFTD
+490 AKRFSRKRGFTD

-512 GKWLLRGPLEEHE
+512 GKWLLRAPLEEHE

-531 VSTTVAAAGGTFEEA
+531 ISTTVAAAGGTFEEA
-546 LALLVEAMLQSPR
+546 LSLLVEAMLQSPR

-591 APPDAQLLE
+591 APPDTQLLE
-600 AAENGQLFEAAG
+600 AAENGQLFEDDS

-633 IHEWLNLGRL
+633 VHEWLNLGRL

-656 NAALANDMRAETI
+656 NADLANDMRAETI

-682 LADLLNAKLTYVTP
+682 LADLLNAKLTYATP
-696 RLAKHYGLPVQG
+696 RLARHYGLPVQRG
-708 EGLAR
+708 GLAR

-784 VADKTC
+784 IADKTC

-872 LGSSDSRTLDKVHRA
+872 LGPADSRTLDKVHQA

-893 TYAGLMRAII
+893 TYASLMRAII

>member
-1 MCEGRITGQSK
+1 M
-12 NLVFNRQNEAVFS
+12 RQTPFVE
-25 RRKNR
+25 KNR
-30 TSNEIGTSV
+30 TSDGKEASV
-39 NTKRVRIKFSQIAVC
+39 DAKRVRVKFSQLVVC
-54 LFLAGLA
+54 FFLVGLA
-61 NPASA
+61 RPASA
-66 WSADRSTE
+66 WSADRSGD

-85 KGSVVKDRSAVG
+85 KGSIVKDRSGVG
-97 QPLDLKIENPK
+97 KPLDLKIENPK
-108 NVRRSEGTLE
+108 NVRRTKGTLE

-133 IFNAV
+133 VFNAV

-172 RNFTLGQKGD
+172 RNFTLGQEGD

-200 LNSPS
+200 LNSPG
-205 RSLAIKLTH
+205 RSLAPRLTH
-214 VVYTRNRGGRARLF
+214 IVYTRNRGGRARLF
-228 INGKP
+228 LNGKQQA
-233 RTEKRMAGS
+233 EKRVPGA

-252 ALANELSKDR
+252 ALANEFSSDR

-275 RDLSAGEVAQHFNA
+275 RDLSVGEVAQHFKA

-295 TGAPLATRSRSPKE
+295 TGAQLATRKQSAKE
-309 QFFDEK
+309 QFFDRE
-315 IAPLFSRHCLECHDT
+315 IAPLLSRHCLECHDT
-330 VNHKGKLDLSK
+330 VNHKGRLDLSK
-341 KSTAFATSKKE
+341 KSTAFATAKKE
-352 IVIVPGKSAESLLW
+352 TVIVPGKSAESLLW
-366 EVVEG
+366 EVVEA

-387 LLRKWIED
+387 LLRKWIDD

-411 DRRVN
+411 DWRVN

-438 DIAKEARE
+438 DIAREARE
-446 TLPADIRADGFS
+446 TLPPDIRADGFS

-490 ANRFSKKRGFTD
+490 AKRFSRKRGFTD

-512 GKWLLRGPLEEHE
+512 GKWLLRAPLEEHE

-531 VSTTVAAAGGTFEEA
+531 ISTTVAAAGGTFEEA
-546 LALLVEAMLQSPR
+546 LSLLVEAMLQSPR

-591 APPDAQLLE
+591 APPDTQLLE
-600 AAENGQLFEAAG
+600 AAENGQLFEDDG

-633 IHEWLNLGRL
+633 VHEWLNLGRL

-656 NAALANDMRAETI
+656 NADLANDMRAETI

-682 LADLLNAKLTYVTP
+682 LADLLNAKLTYATP
-696 RLAKHYGLPVQG
+696 RLARHYGLPVQG
-708 EGLAR
+708 GGLDR

-784 VADKTC
+784 IADKTC

-872 LGSSDSRTLDKVHRA
+872 LGPADSRTLDKVHQA

-893 TYAGLMRAII
+893 TYASLMRAII

>member
-1 MCEGRITGQSK
+1 M
-12 NLVFNRQNEAVFS
+12 
-25 RRKNR
+25 
-30 TSNEIGTSV
+30 
-39 NTKRVRIKFSQIAVC
+39 RVKFSQLVVC
-54 LFLAGLA
+54 FLLVGLA
-61 NPASA
+61 RPASA
-66 WSADRSTE
+66 WSADRSGD

-85 KGSVVKDRSAVG
+85 KGSIVKDRSGVG
-97 QPLDLKIENPK
+97 KPLDLKIENPK
-108 NVRRSEGTLE
+108 NVRRTKGTLE

-133 IFNAV
+133 VFNAV

-164 TLSGGSSE
+164 TLSGGSSD
-172 RNFTLGQKGD
+172 RNFTLGQEGD
-182 KVDVRLRTTKTSG
+182 KVEVRLRTTKTSG

-200 LNSPS
+200 LNSPG
-205 RSLAIKLTH
+205 RSLAPRLTH
-214 VVYTRNRGGRARLF
+214 IVYTRNRGGRARLF
-228 INGKP
+228 LNGKQQA
-233 RTEKRMAGS
+233 EKRVPGA

-252 ALANELSKDR
+252 ALANELSSDR

-275 RDLSAGEVAQHFNA
+275 RDLSVGEVAQHFKA

-295 TGAPLATRSRSPKE
+295 TGAQLATRKQSAKE
-309 QFFDEK
+309 QFFDRE
-315 IAPLFSRHCLECHDT
+315 IAPLLSRHCLECHDT
-330 VNHKGKLDLSK
+330 VNHKGRLDLSK
-341 KSTAFATSKKE
+341 KSTAFATAKKE
-352 IVIVPGKSAESLLW
+352 TVIVPGKSAESLLW
-366 EVVEG
+366 EVVEA

-387 LLRKWIED
+387 LLRKWIDD

-446 TLPADIRADGFS
+446 TLPPDIRADGFS

-483 KMNVRQF
+483 KRNVRQF
-490 ANRFSKKRGFTD
+490 AKRFSRKRGFTD

-512 GKWLLRGPLEEHE
+512 GKWLLRAPLEEHE

-531 VSTTVAAAGGTFEEA
+531 ISTTVAAAGGTFEEA
-546 LALLVEAMLQSPR
+546 LSLLVEAMLQSPR

-572 AWPVSEYELASRMS
+572 AWLVSEYELASRMS

-600 AAENGQLFEAAG
+600 AAENGQLFDDTG

-633 IHEWLNLGRL
+633 VHEWLNLGRL

-656 NAALANDMRAETI
+656 NADLANDMRAETI

-682 LADLLNAKLTYVTP
+682 LADLLNAKLTYATP
-696 RLAKHYGLPVQG
+696 RLARHYGLPVQG
-708 EGLAR
+708 GGQAR

-763 VNTEPVPSKAGL
+763 VNTEPVSSKAGL

-784 VADKTC
+784 IADKTC

-807 DGIGAFHEKDEHGNT
+807 DGIGAFHEKDEYGNT

-872 LGSSDSRTLDKVHRA
+872 LGPADSRTLDKVHQA

-893 TYAGLMRAII
+893 TYASLMRAII

>member
-1 MCEGRITGQSK
+1 M
-12 NLVFNRQNEAVFS
+12 
-25 RRKNR
+25 
-30 TSNEIGTSV
+30 
-39 NTKRVRIKFSQIAVC
+39 RVKFSQLVVC
-54 LFLAGLA
+54 FFLVGLA
-61 NPASA
+61 RPASA
-66 WSADRSTE
+66 WSADRSGD

-85 KGSVVKDRSAVG
+85 KGSIVKDRSGVG
-97 QPLDLKIENPK
+97 KPLDLKIENPK
-108 NVRRSEGTLE
+108 NVRRTKGTLE

-133 IFNAV
+133 VFNAV

-172 RNFTLGQKGD
+172 RNFTLGQEGD

-200 LNSPS
+200 LNSPG
-205 RSLAIKLTH
+205 RSLAPRLTH
-214 VVYTRNRGGRARLF
+214 IVYTRNRGGRARLF
-228 INGKP
+228 LNGKQQA
-233 RTEKRMAGS
+233 EKRVPGA
-242 MANWNGKYRL
+242 MANWNGQYRL
-252 ALANELSKDR
+252 ALANEFSSDR

-275 RDLSAGEVAQHFNA
+275 RDLSVGEVAQHFKA

-295 TGAPLATRSRSPKE
+295 TGAQLATRKQSPKE
-309 QFFDEK
+309 QFFDRE
-315 IAPLFSRHCLECHDT
+315 IAPLLSRHCLECHDT
-330 VNHKGKLDLSK
+330 VNHKGRLDLSK
-341 KSTAFATSKKE
+341 KSTAFATAKNE
-352 IVIVPGKSAESLLW
+352 TVIVPGKSAESLLW
-366 EVVEG
+366 EVVEA

-381 SVDEKK
+381 SVEEKK
-387 LLRKWIED
+387 LLRKWIDD

-431 VRSLTGV
+431 VRSLTSV

-446 TLPADIRADGFS
+446 TLPPDIRADGFS

-490 ANRFSKKRGFTD
+490 AKRFSRKRGFTD

-512 GKWLLRGPLEEHE
+512 GKWLLRAPLEEHE

-531 VSTTVAAAGGTFEEA
+531 ISTTVAAAGGTFEEA
-546 LALLVEAMLQSPR
+546 LSLLVEAMLQSPR

-591 APPDAQLLE
+591 APPDTQLLE
-600 AAENGQLFEAAG
+600 AAENGQLFEDDS

-633 IHEWLNLGRL
+633 VHEWLNLGRL

-656 NAALANDMRAETI
+656 NADLANDMRAETI

-682 LADLLNAKLTYVTP
+682 LADLLNAKLTYATP
-696 RLAKHYGLPVQG
+696 RLARHYGLPVQRG
-708 EGLAR
+708 GLAR

-784 VADKTC
+784 IADKTC

-872 LGSSDSRTLDKVHRA
+872 LGPADSRTLDKVHQA

-893 TYAGLMRAII
+893 TYASLMRAII

>member
-1 MCEGRITGQSK
+1 M
-12 NLVFNRQNEAVFS
+12 
-25 RRKNR
+25 
-30 TSNEIGTSV
+30 
-39 NTKRVRIKFSQIAVC
+39 RVKFSQLVVC
-54 LFLAGLA
+54 FFLVGLA
-61 NPASA
+61 RPASA
-66 WSADRSTE
+66 WSADRSGD

-85 KGSVVKDRSAVG
+85 KGSIVKDRSGVG
-97 QPLDLKIENPK
+97 KPLDLKIQNPK
-108 NVRRSEGTLE
+108 NVRRTKGTLE

-133 IFNAV
+133 VFNAV

-164 TLSGGSSE
+164 TLSGGSSD
-172 RNFTLGQKGD
+172 RNFTLGQEGD

-200 LNSPS
+200 LNSPG
-205 RSLAIKLTH
+205 RSLAPRLTH
-214 VVYTRNRGGRARLF
+214 IVYTRNRGGRARLF
-228 INGKP
+228 LNGKQQA
-233 RTEKRMAGS
+233 EKRVPGA

-252 ALANELSKDR
+252 ALANEFSSER

-275 RDLSAGEVAQHFNA
+275 RDLSVGEVAQHFKA

-295 TGAPLATRSRSPKE
+295 TGAQLATRKQSAKE
-309 QFFDEK
+309 QFFDRE
-315 IAPLFSRHCLECHDT
+315 IAPLLSRHCLECHDT
-330 VNHKGKLDLSK
+330 VNHKGRLDLSK
-341 KSTAFATSKKE
+341 KSTAFATAKKE
-352 IVIVPGKSAESLLW
+352 TVIVPGKSAESLLW
-366 EVVEG
+366 EVVEA

-387 LLRKWIED
+387 LLRKWIDD

-411 DRRVN
+411 DWRVN

-438 DIAKEARE
+438 DIAREARE
-446 TLPADIRADGFS
+446 TLPPDIRADGFS

-483 KMNVRQF
+483 KMNVGQF
-490 ANRFSKKRGFTD
+490 AKRFSRKRGFTD

-512 GKWLLRGPLEEHE
+512 GKWLLRAPLEEYE

-531 VSTTVAAAGGTFEEA
+531 ISTTVAAAGGTFEEA
-546 LALLVEAMLQSPR
+546 LSLLVEAMLQSPR

-591 APPDAQLLE
+591 APPDTQLLE
-600 AAENGQLFEAAG
+600 AAENGQLFEDDS

-633 IHEWLNLGRL
+633 VHEWLNLGRL

-656 NAALANDMRAETI
+656 NADLANDMRAETI

-682 LADLLNAKLTYVTP
+682 LADLLNAKLTYATP
-696 RLAKHYGLPVQG
+696 RLARHYGLPVQRG
-708 EGLAR
+708 GLAR

-784 VADKTC
+784 IADKTC

-872 LGSSDSRTLDKVHRA
+872 LGPADSRTLDKVHQA

-893 TYAGLMRAII
+893 TYASLMRAII

>member
-1 MCEGRITGQSK
+1 MRVKYSQ
-12 NLVFNRQNEAVFS
+12 LVGFF
-25 RRKNR
+25 
-30 TSNEIGTSV
+30 
-39 NTKRVRIKFSQIAVC
+39 
-54 LFLAGLA
+54 FLLA
-61 NPASA
+61 LARPASA
-66 WSADRSTE
+66 WAADRSGD

-85 KGSVVKDRSAVG
+85 KGSIIKDRSGVG
-97 QPLDLKIENPK
+97 KPLDLKIENPK
-108 NVRRSEGTLE
+108 NVRRTKGTLE

-123 LIRSDKPAAK
+123 LICSDKPAAK
-133 IFNAV
+133 VFNAV

-147 AWVRPAN
+147 AWVHPAN
-154 AKQDGPARMV
+154 ANQDGPARMV

-172 RNFTLGQKGD
+172 RNFTLGQEGD
-182 KVDVRLRTTKTSG
+182 KVDVRLRTTKTSR

-200 LNSPS
+200 LDSPG
-205 RSLAIKLTH
+205 RSLAPQLTH
-214 VVYTRNRGGRARLF
+214 IVYTRNRGGRARLF
-228 INGKP
+228 LNGKQQA
-233 RTEKRMAGS
+233 EKRVSGA
-242 MANWNGKYRL
+242 MANWNDKYRL
-252 ALANELSKDR
+252 ALANELSSDR

-275 RDLSAGEVAQHFNA
+275 RDLLVGEVAQHFKA

-295 TGAPLATRSRSPKE
+295 TGAQLAKRKQSPKE
-309 QFFDEK
+309 QFFDRE
-315 IAPLFSRHCLECHDT
+315 IAPLLSRHCLECHDT
-330 VNHKGKLDLSK
+330 VNHKGRLDLSK

-352 IVIVPGKSAESLLW
+352 TVIVPGKSAESLLW
-366 EVVEG
+366 EVVKG

-438 DIAKEARE
+438 EIAKEARE
-446 TLPADIRADGFS
+446 TLPPDIRADGFS

-478 GIIVG
+478 GIIAG

-490 ANRFSKKRGFTD
+490 AKRFSRKRGFTD

-512 GKWLLRGPLEEHE
+512 GKWLLRAPLEEHE

-546 LALLVEAMLQSPR
+546 LSLLVEAMLQSPR

-591 APPDAQLLE
+591 APPDTQLLE
-600 AAENGQLFEAAG
+600 AAENGQLFEDDG
-612 LEAQLKRML
+612 LEAQLQRML

-633 IHEWLNLGRL
+633 VHEWLNLGRL

-656 NAALANDMRAETI
+656 NADLANDMRAETI

-682 LADLLNAKLTYVTP
+682 LADLLNAKLTYATP
-696 RLAKHYGLPVQG
+696 RLAMHYGLPVQG
-708 EGLAR
+708 DGQAR

-746 FVLRDLLRSG
+746 FVLHDLLRSG

-784 VADKTC
+784 IADKTC

-807 DGIGAFHEKDEHGNT
+807 DGIGAFQEKDEHGNT

-849 LAGSDRVQQCLTW
+849 LASSDRVQQCLTW

-872 LGSSDSRTLDKVHRA
+872 LGPADSRTLDKVHQA

-893 TYAGLMRAII
+893 TYPSLMRAIV

-909 KTQTEAN
+909 KIQTEAN

>member
-1 MCEGRITGQSK
+1 MRA
-12 NLVFNRQNEAVFS
+12 F
-25 RRKNR
+25 
-30 TSNEIGTSV
+30 
-39 NTKRVRIKFSQIAVC
+39 FSQLIVF
-54 LFLAGLA
+54 LILAGLVRPLGMWA
-61 NPASA
+61 AG
-66 WSADRSTE
+66 RSSD
-74 GLVALYDFRLA
+74 GLVVLYDFRLA
-85 KGSVVKDRSAVG
+85 KGGIVRDRSGAG
-97 QPLDLKIENPK
+97 QPLNLKIENPK
-108 NVRRSEGTLE
+108 NVRRSEGALE
-118 VRGKT
+118 VRGPT
-123 LIRSDKPAAK
+123 LIRSDKRADK
-133 IFNAV
+133 VFKAV

-147 AWVRPAN
+147 AWLRPAN
-154 AKQDGPARMV
+154 TRQDGPARMV
-164 TLSGGSSE
+164 TLSANSSE
-172 RNFTLGQKGD
+172 RNFTLGQEGD
-182 KVDVRLRTTKTSG
+182 KVDVRLRTTQTSG
-195 NGIPS
+195 NGAPS
-200 LNSPS
+200 LGGPS
-205 RSLAIKLTH
+205 RSLASKLTH

-228 INGKP
+228 INGKQQ
-233 RTEKRMAGS
+233 TEKRVAGTTT
-242 MANWNGKYRL
+242 NWNGKYRL
-252 ALANELSKDR
+252 ALANELTKDR

-275 RDLSAGEVAQHFNA
+275 RDLSAGEVADHFEA

-295 TGAPLATRSRSPKE
+295 PGAKLAGQTQSPQE
-309 QFFDEK
+309 RFFERE
-315 IAPLFSRHCLECHDT
+315 IAPLLSRHCLECHDT
-330 VNHKGKLDLSK
+330 VNHKGTLDLSK

-352 IVIVPGKSAESLLW
+352 TVIVPGKSAESLLW
-366 EVVEG
+366 EVVEA

-381 SVDEKK
+381 SAAEKTK
-387 LLRKWIED
+387 LRKWIDD

-402 EIDPLAHTH
+402 EIDSLAHTF
-411 DRRVN
+411 DRRAA

-431 VRSLTGV
+431 VRSLTSV

-446 TLPADIRADGFS
+446 ILPPDIRADGFS

-463 LTVDLKHIEAYSRLA
+463 LSVDLKHIEGYSRLA
-478 GIIVG
+478 GIVVG

-490 ANRFSKKRGFTD
+490 VRRFSKKQGFTD
-502 DVMRDLVAKM
+502 DIMRDLVAKM
-512 GKWLLRGPLEEHE
+512 GQWFLRGPLEEHE

-531 VSTTVAAAGGTFEEA
+531 ISTTVASAGGTFEEA

-559 FLYRV
+559 FIYRV

-572 AWPVSEYELASRMS
+572 AWPVNEYELASRIS

-591 APPDAQLLE
+591 APPDAQLLK
-600 AAENGQLFEAAG
+600 AAENGQLFEDDG

-627 KRSAEF
+627 RRSAEF

-643 ANMKPNPEKFPQW
+643 ANMKPSPEKFPQW
-656 NAALANDMRAETI
+656 NTALAKDMRAETI

-682 LADLLNAKLTYVTP
+682 MADLLNAKVTYATP

-708 EGLAR
+708 SGMTR

-746 FVLRDLLRSG
+746 FVLRDILRSG

-784 VADKTC
+784 IADKTC
-790 GGCHIKFE
+790 GVCHIKFE

-807 DGIGAFHEKDEHGNT
+807 DGIGAFHEKDEHGNA

-834 AKTVPYDSSAELMNL
+834 AKPVPYQSSAELMNL
-849 LAGSDRVQQCLTW
+849 LAGNDRVQQCLTW

-872 LGSSDSRTLDKVHRA
+872 MGPADSRTLDKVHRA

-893 TYAGLMRAII
+893 TYASLMRAII

>member
-1 MCEGRITGQSK
+1 M
-12 NLVFNRQNEAVFS
+12 
-25 RRKNR
+25 
-30 TSNEIGTSV
+30 
-39 NTKRVRIKFSQIAVC
+39 RVKFSQLVVC
-54 LFLAGLA
+54 FFLVGLA
-61 NPASA
+61 RPASA
-66 WSADRSTE
+66 WSADRSGD

-85 KGSVVKDRSAVG
+85 KGSIVKDRSGVG
-97 QPLDLKIENPK
+97 KPLDLKIENPK
-108 NVRRSEGTLE
+108 NVRRTKGTLE

-133 IFNAV
+133 VFNAV

-172 RNFTLGQKGD
+172 RNFTIGQEGD

-200 LNSPS
+200 LNSPG
-205 RSLAIKLTH
+205 RSLAPRLTH
-214 VVYTRNRGGRARLF
+214 IVYTRNRGGRARLF
-228 INGKP
+228 LNGKQQA
-233 RTEKRMAGS
+233 EKRVPGA

-252 ALANELSKDR
+252 ALANELSSDR

-275 RDLSAGEVAQHFNA
+275 RDLSVGEVVQHFKA

-295 TGAPLATRSRSPKE
+295 TGAQLATRKQSAKE
-309 QFFDEK
+309 QFFDRE
-315 IAPLFSRHCLECHDT
+315 IAPLLSRHCLECHDT
-330 VNHKGKLDLSK
+330 VNHKGRLDLSK
-341 KSTAFATSKKE
+341 KSTAFATAKKE
-352 IVIVPGKSAESLLW
+352 TVIVPGKSAESLLW
-366 EVVEG
+366 EVVEA

-376 ERDPL
+376 ERDSL

-387 LLRKWIED
+387 LLRKWIDD

-446 TLPADIRADGFS
+446 TLPPDIRADGFS

-490 ANRFSKKRGFTD
+490 AKRFSRKRGFTD

-512 GKWLLRGPLEEHE
+512 GKWLLRAPLEEHE

-531 VSTTVAAAGGTFEEA
+531 ISTTVAAAGGTFEEA
-546 LALLVEAMLQSPR
+546 LSLLVEAMLQSPR

-591 APPDAQLLE
+591 APPDTQLLE
-600 AAENGQLFEAAG
+600 AAENGQLFEDDS
-612 LEAQLKRML
+612 LEAQLRRML

-633 IHEWLNLGRL
+633 VHEWLNLGRL

-656 NAALANDMRAETI
+656 NADLANDMRAETI

-682 LADLLNAKLTYVTP
+682 LADLLNAKLTYATP
-696 RLAKHYGLPVQG
+696 RLARHYGLPVQRG
-708 EGLAR
+708 GLAR

-784 VADKTC
+784 IADKTC

-872 LGSSDSRTLDKVHRA
+872 LGPADSRTLDKVHQA

-893 TYAGLMRAII
+893 TYASLMRAII

>member
-1 MCEGRITGQSK
+1 M
-12 NLVFNRQNEAVFS
+12 
-25 RRKNR
+25 
-30 TSNEIGTSV
+30 
-39 NTKRVRIKFSQIAVC
+39 RVKFSQLVVC
-54 LFLAGLA
+54 FFLVGLA
-61 NPASA
+61 RPASA
-66 WSADRSTE
+66 WSADRSGD

-85 KGSVVKDRSAVG
+85 KGSIVKDRSGVG
-97 QPLDLKIENPK
+97 KPLDLKIENPK
-108 NVRRSEGTLE
+108 NVRRTKGTLE

-133 IFNAV
+133 VFNAV

-172 RNFTLGQKGD
+172 RNFTLGQEGD

-200 LNSPS
+200 LNSPG
-205 RSLAIKLTH
+205 RSLAPRLTH
-214 VVYTRNRGGRARLF
+214 IVYTRNRGGRARLF
-228 INGKP
+228 LNGKQQA
-233 RTEKRMAGS
+233 EKRVPGA

-252 ALANELSKDR
+252 ALANELSSDR

-275 RDLSAGEVAQHFNA
+275 RDLSVGEVAQHFKA

-295 TGAPLATRSRSPKE
+295 TGAQLATRKQSAKE
-309 QFFDEK
+309 QFFDRE
-315 IAPLFSRHCLECHDT
+315 IAPLLSRHCLECHDT
-330 VNHKGKLDLSK
+330 VNHKGRLDLSK
-341 KSTAFATSKKE
+341 KSTAFATAKKE
-352 IVIVPGKSAESLLW
+352 TVIVPGKSAESLLW
-366 EVVEG
+366 EVVEA

-376 ERDPL
+376 ERDSL

-387 LLRKWIED
+387 LLRKWIDD

-438 DIAKEARE
+438 DIAREARE
-446 TLPADIRADGFS
+446 TLPPDIRADGFS

-490 ANRFSKKRGFTD
+490 AKRFSRKRGFTD

-512 GKWLLRGPLEEHE
+512 GKWLLRAPLEEYE

-531 VSTTVAAAGGTFEEA
+531 ISTTVAAAGGTFEEA
-546 LALLVEAMLQSPR
+546 LSLLVEAMLQSPR

-591 APPDAQLLE
+591 APPDTQLLE
-600 AAENGQLFEAAG
+600 AAENGQLFEDDS
-612 LEAQLKRML
+612 LEAQLRRML

-633 IHEWLNLGRL
+633 VHEWLNLGRL

-656 NAALANDMRAETI
+656 NADLANDMRAETI

-682 LADLLNAKLTYVTP
+682 LADLLNAKLTYATP
-696 RLAKHYGLPVQG
+696 RLARHYGLPVQRG
-708 EGLAR
+708 GLAR

-763 VNTEPVPSKAGL
+763 VNTEPVLSKAGL

-784 VADKTC
+784 IADKTC

-872 LGSSDSRTLDKVHRA
+872 LGPADSRTLDKVHQA

-893 TYAGLMRAII
+893 TYASLMRAII

>member
-1 MCEGRITGQSK
+1 M
-12 NLVFNRQNEAVFS
+12 
-25 RRKNR
+25 
-30 TSNEIGTSV
+30 
-39 NTKRVRIKFSQIAVC
+39 RVKFSQLVVC
-54 LFLAGLA
+54 FFLVGLA
-61 NPASA
+61 RPASA
-66 WSADRSTE
+66 WSADRSGD

-85 KGSVVKDRSAVG
+85 KGSIVKDRSGVG
-97 QPLDLKIENPK
+97 KPLDLKIENPK
-108 NVRRSEGTLE
+108 NVRRTKGTLE

-133 IFNAV
+133 VFNAV

-172 RNFTLGQKGD
+172 RNFTLGQEGD

-200 LNSPS
+200 LNSPG
-205 RSLAIKLTH
+205 RSLAPRLTH
-214 VVYTRNRGGRARLF
+214 IVYTRNRGGRARLF
-228 INGKP
+228 LNGKQQA
-233 RTEKRMAGS
+233 EKRVPGA

-252 ALANELSKDR
+252 ALANEFSSER

-275 RDLSAGEVAQHFNA
+275 RDLSVGEVAQHFKA

-295 TGAPLATRSRSPKE
+295 TGAQLATRKQSPKE
-309 QFFDEK
+309 QFFDRE
-315 IAPLFSRHCLECHDT
+315 IAPLLSRHCLECHDT
-330 VNHKGKLDLSK
+330 VNHKGRLDLSK
-341 KSTAFATSKKE
+341 KSTAFATAKNE
-352 IVIVPGKSAESLLW
+352 TVIVPGKSAESLLW
-366 EVVEG
+366 EVVEA

-387 LLRKWIED
+387 LLRKWIDD

-411 DRRVN
+411 DWRVN

-446 TLPADIRADGFS
+446 TLPPDIRADGFS

-490 ANRFSKKRGFTD
+490 AKRFSRKRGFTD

-512 GKWLLRGPLEEHE
+512 GKWLLRAPLEEYE

-531 VSTTVAAAGGTFEEA
+531 ISTTVAAAGGTFEEA
-546 LALLVEAMLQSPR
+546 LSLLVEAMLQSPR

-591 APPDAQLLE
+591 APPDTQLLE
-600 AAENGQLFEAAG
+600 AAENGQLFEDDS
-612 LEAQLKRML
+612 LEAQLRRML

-633 IHEWLNLGRL
+633 VHEWLNLGRL

-656 NAALANDMRAETI
+656 NADLANDMRAETI

-682 LADLLNAKLTYVTP
+682 LADLLNAKLTYATP
-696 RLAKHYGLPVQG
+696 RLARHYGLPVQRG
-708 EGLAR
+708 GLAR

-784 VADKTC
+784 IADKTC

-872 LGSSDSRTLDKVHRA
+872 LGPADSRTLDKVHQA

-893 TYAGLMRAII
+893 TYASLMRAII